1 MASKKYCE
9 YFDVN
14 ESYFPCIDESAIN
27 AGAPW
32 ETTYPQETFIDL
44 LNSAEKMLGGTTNRS
59 IWIHGAYGTG
69 KSQCAYA
76 LKKILEVPN
85 DELRAYWDRYE
96 PLKKNKALLE
106 KLIGHKEQGVLTA
119 YRYASG
125 SITSPQLLFL
135 AVQESIRAA
144 LDAVPGSYKGENT
157 LKESVIAWLT
167 DSSHNAFV
175 NSLLQKPEWVSEF
188 SQSSADEIINS
199 LRKRS
204 DVSSL
209 MESIFKMAE
218 KEGITALSLTAD
230 SLCAWIKDIVAQ
242 NHTKVVLIW
251 DEFSGFFRQN
261 RNSLDEFQKI
271 VALCQETHFYF
282 VIVTHPITS
291 IAGASISKDDPMSV
305 VQQRYKQIEIT
316 LPPNI
321 AFELIGHAFSVIPA
335 AKDQW
340 EVMTGDLNSKISA
353 SKIAVM
359 KAAVVKSDSV
369 MQHMLP
375 IHPMAAL
382 VLKNIAS
389 AFQSNQRSMFDFI
402 KTPKDLDVHAFQ
414 WFIQNTRPDS
424 DRSLLTV
431 DMLWDFFYEK
441 GKDYLTSDIKLIL
454 DTYPQQTNLT
464 EKEKVVL
471 KTILIMQA
479 VDQRLGGT
487 IPVLK
492 ATDQNLSY
500 AFEGDWD
507 VYENE
512 CKSIAK
518 ALVKK
523 GVLIQ
528 TPIADG
534 KQVYSAAVL
543 AGDGAK
549 IDRLK
554 DEVRKNGTITKLVE
568 EGTQL
573 ASALSLTPP
582 LRLRYAVNTD
592 TGALPVVTV
601 TNFVKMMDQ
610 LKVKDTSWH
619 FFAVLALA
627 RTDEEAQTFRN
638 MIKKTIGNAEYKTI
652 LVIDALSSPLGL
664 ELFEEYVSYSAMS
677 MYYNGNNNQQ
687 SKDNAR
693 KAREVLDRT
702 WRDRIHDGSF
712 IVWSYAN
719 QDGEKAT
726 GANAVHTIMQTVV
739 LNPALAQYLGEYVF
753 DCGGLSDELTKYF
766 KQYRLMKVTN
776 QITPEFL
783 AQVEQN
789 AQKLPYTHLE
799 TRDSAILRIPDKKDA
814 FLYWID
820 ALGVEYLS
828 YIAILAKKKGLSIHV
843 DIAYVE
849 LPTIT
854 SINKGFFEKWA
865 GSKKEKE
872 PRLDEIK
879 HKEEG
884 GYFYRPGQA
893 PVHLAS
899 ELEVIRKSID
909 RAATELAMHTCK
921 TFVIASDHGA
931 SRLAVIHHQEEKYD
945 TDTKGEHSG
954 RCCKE
959 FADADLPQAICENGY
974 LVLADYGRFKNSRA
988 ANVEVHGGA
997 SLEEVI
1003 VPIITLS
1010 LKKQCDLIIELLN
1023 ADEVY
1028 CDRRL
1033 GTTIQLYI
1041 SDADNTQSISV
1052 VIDEKRYA
1060 AKGSDKTHYEVNL
1073 YDMRRAKKNVS
1084 AAIYDGDDL
1093 IGTVHF
1099 DIKGKMATVNNDFDD
1114 LF

>member
-1 MASKKYCE
+1 MLCE
-9 YFDVN
+9 AVKSYLANAKGVPFFYAVGDENYNQILSELKQNSGIVDRISDFCPKDDKFPDIDDVIDYFRTLDTDYRQNKHVLIGLGEYLALRGSAFAEKILRRLDKTTLGTARVVLLLRCVTQQVN
-14 ESYFPCIDESAIN
+14 ALQMDDNRIVEQNRLYIEENAVSSVTVTCTSYFSQKDVAI
-27 AGAPW
+27 GVKKLLH
-32 ETTYPQETFIDL
+32 DL
-44 LNSAEKMLGGTTNRS
+44 EDGLSRN
-59 IWIHGAYGTG
+59 IHAI
-69 KSQCAYA
+69 S
-76 LKKILEVPN
+76 
-85 DELRAYWDRYE
+85 
-96 PLKKNKALLE
+96 
-106 KLIGHKEQGVLTA
+106 
-119 YRYASG
+119 
-125 SITSPQLLFL
+125 
-135 AVQESIRAA
+135 A
-144 LDAVPGSYKGENT
+144 LDFSQSLVPVSYIKTPFEAIQH
-157 LKESVIAWLT
+157 VIPGVELT
-167 DSSHNAFV
+167 DSMGTTAQWEQFYQELLRCNG
-175 NSLLQKPEWVSEF
+175 SLDKLFSRYDCADDFEEDIYEKCAGLEFKNWVF
-188 SQSSADEIINS
+188 YIS
-199 LRKRS
+199 LKQNYDRIQNDYLAYVVANTDCYEDLRIYLLTGIVHIPRS
-204 DVSSL
+204 DGRFHNLYTERKKLVKGFPESEIAAFIRENQIDP
-209 MESIFKMAE
+209 MESIYRYTDNTKMEREA
-218 KEGITALSLTAD
+218 IIS
-230 SLCAWIKDIVAQ
+230 WVAQ
-242 NHTKVVLIW
+242 H
-251 DEFSGFFRQN
+251 G
-261 RNSLDEFQKI
+261 
-271 VALCQETHFYF
+271 Y
-282 VIVTHPITS
+282 
-291 IAGASISKDDPMSV
+291 IAE
-305 VQQRYKQIEIT
+305 IE
-316 LPPNI
+316 NI
-321 AFELIGHAFSVIPA
+321 
-335 AKDQW
+335 
-340 EVMTGDLNSKISA
+340 
-353 SKIAVM
+353 
-359 KAAVVKSDSV
+359 
-369 MQHMLP
+369 
-375 IHPMAAL
+375 
-382 VLKNIAS
+382 
-389 AFQSNQRSMFDFI
+389 
-402 KTPKDLDVHAFQ
+402 
-414 WFIQNTRPDS
+414 
-424 DRSLLTV
+424 
-431 DMLWDFFYEK
+431 Y
-441 GKDYLTSDIKLIL
+441 
-454 DTYPQQTNLT
+454 
-464 EKEKVVL
+464 
-471 KTILIMQA
+471 
-479 VDQRLGGT
+479 
-487 IPVLK
+487 
-492 ATDQNLSY
+492 
-500 AFEGDWD
+500 
-507 VYENE
+507 
-512 CKSIAK
+512 
-518 ALVKK
+518 
-523 GVLIQ
+523 
-528 TPIADG
+528 
-534 KQVYSAAVL
+534 
-543 AGDGAK
+543 
-549 IDRLK
+549 
-554 DEVRKNGTITKLVE
+554 
-568 EGTQL
+568 
-573 ASALSLTPP
+573 
-582 LRLRYAVNTD
+582 
-592 TGALPVVTV
+592 
-601 TNFVKMMDQ
+601 
-610 LKVKDTSWH
+610 
-619 FFAVLALA
+619 
-627 RTDEEAQTFRN
+627 
-638 MIKKTIGNAEYKTI
+638 
-652 LVIDALSSPLGL
+652 
-664 ELFEEYVSYSAMS
+664 
-677 MYYNGNNNQQ
+677 
-687 SKDNAR
+687 
-693 KAREVLDRT
+693 
-702 WRDRIHDGSF
+702 
-712 IVWSYAN
+712 
-719 QDGEKAT
+719 
-726 GANAVHTIMQTVV
+726 
-739 LNPALAQYLGEYVF
+739 PALAQYLGEYVF

>member
-1 MASKKYCE
+1 MDDNRIVEQNRLYIEENAVSSVTVTCT
-9 YFDVN
+9 
-14 ESYFPCIDESAIN
+14 SYFSQKDVAI
-27 AGAPW
+27 GVKKLLH
-32 ETTYPQETFIDL
+32 DL
-44 LNSAEKMLGGTTNRS
+44 EDGLSRN
-59 IWIHGAYGTG
+59 IHAI
-69 KSQCAYA
+69 S
-76 LKKILEVPN
+76 
-85 DELRAYWDRYE
+85 
-96 PLKKNKALLE
+96 
-106 KLIGHKEQGVLTA
+106 
-119 YRYASG
+119 
-125 SITSPQLLFL
+125 
-135 AVQESIRAA
+135 A
-144 LDAVPGSYKGENT
+144 LDFSQSLVPVSYIKTPFEAIQH
-157 LKESVIAWLT
+157 VIPGVELT
-167 DSSHNAFV
+167 DSMGTTAQWEQFYQELLRCNG
-175 NSLLQKPEWVSEF
+175 SLDKLFSRYDCADDFEEDIYEKCAGLEFKNWVFYISLKQNYDRIQNDYLAYVVANTDCYE
-188 SQSSADEIINS
+188 DLRIN
-199 LRKRS
+199 LLTGIVHIPRS
-204 DVSSL
+204 DGRFHNLYTERKKLVKGFPESEIAAFIRENQIDP
-209 MESIFKMAE
+209 MESIYRYTDNTKMEREA
-218 KEGITALSLTAD
+218 IIS
-230 SLCAWIKDIVAQ
+230 WVAQ
-242 NHTKVVLIW
+242 H
-251 DEFSGFFRQN
+251 G
-261 RNSLDEFQKI
+261 
-271 VALCQETHFYF
+271 Y
-282 VIVTHPITS
+282 
-291 IAGASISKDDPMSV
+291 IAE
-305 VQQRYKQIEIT
+305 IEI
-316 LPPNI
+316 I
-321 AFELIGHAFSVIPA
+321 
-335 AKDQW
+335 
-340 EVMTGDLNSKISA
+340 
-353 SKIAVM
+353 
-359 KAAVVKSDSV
+359 
-369 MQHMLP
+369 
-375 IHPMAAL
+375 
-382 VLKNIAS
+382 
-389 AFQSNQRSMFDFI
+389 
-402 KTPKDLDVHAFQ
+402 
-414 WFIQNTRPDS
+414 
-424 DRSLLTV
+424 
-431 DMLWDFFYEK
+431 Y
-441 GKDYLTSDIKLIL
+441 
-454 DTYPQQTNLT
+454 
-464 EKEKVVL
+464 
-471 KTILIMQA
+471 
-479 VDQRLGGT
+479 
-487 IPVLK
+487 
-492 ATDQNLSY
+492 
-500 AFEGDWD
+500 
-507 VYENE
+507 
-512 CKSIAK
+512 
-518 ALVKK
+518 
-523 GVLIQ
+523 
-528 TPIADG
+528 
-534 KQVYSAAVL
+534 
-543 AGDGAK
+543 
-549 IDRLK
+549 
-554 DEVRKNGTITKLVE
+554 
-568 EGTQL
+568 
-573 ASALSLTPP
+573 
-582 LRLRYAVNTD
+582 
-592 TGALPVVTV
+592 
-601 TNFVKMMDQ
+601 
-610 LKVKDTSWH
+610 
-619 FFAVLALA
+619 
-627 RTDEEAQTFRN
+627 
-638 MIKKTIGNAEYKTI
+638 
-652 LVIDALSSPLGL
+652 
-664 ELFEEYVSYSAMS
+664 
-677 MYYNGNNNQQ
+677 
-687 SKDNAR
+687 
-693 KAREVLDRT
+693 
-702 WRDRIHDGSF
+702 
-712 IVWSYAN
+712 
-719 QDGEKAT
+719 
-726 GANAVHTIMQTVV
+726 
-739 LNPALAQYLGEYVF
+739 PALAQYLGEYVF

-879 HKEEG
+879 HKEKG

>member
-1 MASKKYCE
+1 MAIGVKKLLHDLE
-9 YFDVN
+9 DGLSRN
-14 ESYFPCIDESAIN
+14 IHAI
-27 AGAPW
+27 
-32 ETTYPQETFIDL
+32 
-44 LNSAEKMLGGTTNRS
+44 S
-59 IWIHGAYGTG
+59 
-69 KSQCAYA
+69 
-76 LKKILEVPN
+76 
-85 DELRAYWDRYE
+85 
-96 PLKKNKALLE
+96 
-106 KLIGHKEQGVLTA
+106 
-119 YRYASG
+119 
-125 SITSPQLLFL
+125 
-135 AVQESIRAA
+135 A
-144 LDAVPGSYKGENT
+144 LDFSQSLVPVSYIKTPFEAIQH
-157 LKESVIAWLT
+157 VIPGVELT
-167 DSSHNAFV
+167 DSMGTTAQWEQFYQELLRCNG
-175 NSLLQKPEWVSEF
+175 SLDKLFSRYDCADDFEEDIYEKCAGLEFKNWVFYISLKQNYDRIQNDYLAYVVANTDCYE
-188 SQSSADEIINS
+188 DLRIN
-199 LRKRS
+199 LLTGIVHIPRS
-204 DVSSL
+204 DGRFHNLYTERKKLVKGFPESEIAAFIRENQIDP
-209 MESIFKMAE
+209 MESIYRYTDNTKMECEA
-218 KEGITALSLTAD
+218 IIS
-230 SLCAWIKDIVAQ
+230 WVAQ
-242 NHTKVVLIW
+242 H
-251 DEFSGFFRQN
+251 G
-261 RNSLDEFQKI
+261 
-271 VALCQETHFYF
+271 Y
-282 VIVTHPITS
+282 
-291 IAGASISKDDPMSV
+291 IAE
-305 VQQRYKQIEIT
+305 IEI
-316 LPPNI
+316 I
-321 AFELIGHAFSVIPA
+321 
-335 AKDQW
+335 
-340 EVMTGDLNSKISA
+340 
-353 SKIAVM
+353 
-359 KAAVVKSDSV
+359 
-369 MQHMLP
+369 
-375 IHPMAAL
+375 
-382 VLKNIAS
+382 
-389 AFQSNQRSMFDFI
+389 
-402 KTPKDLDVHAFQ
+402 
-414 WFIQNTRPDS
+414 
-424 DRSLLTV
+424 
-431 DMLWDFFYEK
+431 Y
-441 GKDYLTSDIKLIL
+441 
-454 DTYPQQTNLT
+454 
-464 EKEKVVL
+464 
-471 KTILIMQA
+471 
-479 VDQRLGGT
+479 
-487 IPVLK
+487 
-492 ATDQNLSY
+492 
-500 AFEGDWD
+500 
-507 VYENE
+507 
-512 CKSIAK
+512 
-518 ALVKK
+518 
-523 GVLIQ
+523 
-528 TPIADG
+528 
-534 KQVYSAAVL
+534 
-543 AGDGAK
+543 
-549 IDRLK
+549 
-554 DEVRKNGTITKLVE
+554 
-568 EGTQL
+568 
-573 ASALSLTPP
+573 
-582 LRLRYAVNTD
+582 
-592 TGALPVVTV
+592 
-601 TNFVKMMDQ
+601 
-610 LKVKDTSWH
+610 
-619 FFAVLALA
+619 
-627 RTDEEAQTFRN
+627 
-638 MIKKTIGNAEYKTI
+638 
-652 LVIDALSSPLGL
+652 
-664 ELFEEYVSYSAMS
+664 
-677 MYYNGNNNQQ
+677 
-687 SKDNAR
+687 
-693 KAREVLDRT
+693 
-702 WRDRIHDGSF
+702 
-712 IVWSYAN
+712 
-719 QDGEKAT
+719 
-726 GANAVHTIMQTVV
+726 
-739 LNPALAQYLGEYVF
+739 PALAQYLGEYVF

>member
-1 MASKKYCE
+1 MLCE
-9 YFDVN
+9 AVKSYLANAKGVPFFYAVGDENYNQILSELKQNSVIVDRISDFCPKDDKFPDIDDVIDYFRTLDTDYRQNKHVLIGLGEYLALRGSAFAEKILRRLDKTTLGTARVVLLLRCVTQQVN
-14 ESYFPCIDESAIN
+14 ALQMDDNRIVEQNRLYIEENAVSSVTVTCTSYFSQKDVAI
-27 AGAPW
+27 GVKKLLH
-32 ETTYPQETFIDL
+32 DL
-44 LNSAEKMLGGTTNRS
+44 EDGLSRN
-59 IWIHGAYGTG
+59 IHAI
-69 KSQCAYA
+69 S
-76 LKKILEVPN
+76 
-85 DELRAYWDRYE
+85 
-96 PLKKNKALLE
+96 
-106 KLIGHKEQGVLTA
+106 
-119 YRYASG
+119 
-125 SITSPQLLFL
+125 
-135 AVQESIRAA
+135 A
-144 LDAVPGSYKGENT
+144 LDFSQSLVPVSYIKTPFEAIQH
-157 LKESVIAWLT
+157 VIPGVELT
-167 DSSHNAFV
+167 DSMGTTAQWEQFYQELLRCNG
-175 NSLLQKPEWVSEF
+175 SLDKLFSRYDCADDFEEYIYEKCAGLDFKNWVFYISLKQNYDRIQNDYLAYVVANTDCYE
-188 SQSSADEIINS
+188 DLRIN
-199 LRKRS
+199 LLTGIVHIPRS
-204 DVSSL
+204 DGRFHNLYTERKKLVKGFPESEIAAFIRENQIDP
-209 MESIFKMAE
+209 MESIYRYTDNTKMEREA
-218 KEGITALSLTAD
+218 IIS
-230 SLCAWIKDIVAQ
+230 WVAQ
-242 NHTKVVLIW
+242 H
-251 DEFSGFFRQN
+251 G
-261 RNSLDEFQKI
+261 
-271 VALCQETHFYF
+271 Y
-282 VIVTHPITS
+282 
-291 IAGASISKDDPMSV
+291 IAE
-305 VQQRYKQIEIT
+305 IE
-316 LPPNI
+316 NI
-321 AFELIGHAFSVIPA
+321 
-335 AKDQW
+335 
-340 EVMTGDLNSKISA
+340 
-353 SKIAVM
+353 
-359 KAAVVKSDSV
+359 
-369 MQHMLP
+369 
-375 IHPMAAL
+375 
-382 VLKNIAS
+382 
-389 AFQSNQRSMFDFI
+389 
-402 KTPKDLDVHAFQ
+402 
-414 WFIQNTRPDS
+414 
-424 DRSLLTV
+424 
-431 DMLWDFFYEK
+431 Y
-441 GKDYLTSDIKLIL
+441 
-454 DTYPQQTNLT
+454 
-464 EKEKVVL
+464 
-471 KTILIMQA
+471 
-479 VDQRLGGT
+479 
-487 IPVLK
+487 
-492 ATDQNLSY
+492 
-500 AFEGDWD
+500 
-507 VYENE
+507 
-512 CKSIAK
+512 
-518 ALVKK
+518 
-523 GVLIQ
+523 
-528 TPIADG
+528 
-534 KQVYSAAVL
+534 
-543 AGDGAK
+543 
-549 IDRLK
+549 
-554 DEVRKNGTITKLVE
+554 
-568 EGTQL
+568 
-573 ASALSLTPP
+573 
-582 LRLRYAVNTD
+582 
-592 TGALPVVTV
+592 
-601 TNFVKMMDQ
+601 
-610 LKVKDTSWH
+610 
-619 FFAVLALA
+619 
-627 RTDEEAQTFRN
+627 
-638 MIKKTIGNAEYKTI
+638 
-652 LVIDALSSPLGL
+652 
-664 ELFEEYVSYSAMS
+664 
-677 MYYNGNNNQQ
+677 
-687 SKDNAR
+687 
-693 KAREVLDRT
+693 
-702 WRDRIHDGSF
+702 
-712 IVWSYAN
+712 
-719 QDGEKAT
+719 
-726 GANAVHTIMQTVV
+726 
-739 LNPALAQYLGEYVF
+739 PALAQYLGEYVF

-909 RAATELAMHTCK
+909 RAASELAMHTCK

>member
-1 MASKKYCE
+1 MPSSFSQKDVAIGVKKLLHDLE
-9 YFDVN
+9 DGLSRN
-14 ESYFPCIDESAIN
+14 IHAI
-27 AGAPW
+27 
-32 ETTYPQETFIDL
+32 
-44 LNSAEKMLGGTTNRS
+44 S
-59 IWIHGAYGTG
+59 
-69 KSQCAYA
+69 
-76 LKKILEVPN
+76 
-85 DELRAYWDRYE
+85 
-96 PLKKNKALLE
+96 
-106 KLIGHKEQGVLTA
+106 
-119 YRYASG
+119 
-125 SITSPQLLFL
+125 
-135 AVQESIRAA
+135 A
-144 LDAVPGSYKGENT
+144 LDFSQSLVPVSYIKTPFEAIQH
-157 LKESVIAWLT
+157 VIPGVELT
-167 DSSHNAFV
+167 DSMGTTAQWEQFYQELLRCNG
-175 NSLLQKPEWVSEF
+175 SLDKLFSRYDCADDFEEDIYEKCAGLEFKNWVFYISLKQNYDRIQNDYLAYVVANTDCYE
-188 SQSSADEIINS
+188 DLRIN
-199 LRKRS
+199 LLTGIVHIPRS
-204 DVSSL
+204 DGRFHNLYTERKKLVKGFPESEIAAFIRENQIDP
-209 MESIFKMAE
+209 MESIYRYTDNTKMEREA
-218 KEGITALSLTAD
+218 IIS
-230 SLCAWIKDIVAQ
+230 WVAQ
-242 NHTKVVLIW
+242 H
-251 DEFSGFFRQN
+251 G
-261 RNSLDEFQKI
+261 
-271 VALCQETHFYF
+271 Y
-282 VIVTHPITS
+282 
-291 IAGASISKDDPMSV
+291 IAE
-305 VQQRYKQIEIT
+305 IEI
-316 LPPNI
+316 I
-321 AFELIGHAFSVIPA
+321 
-335 AKDQW
+335 
-340 EVMTGDLNSKISA
+340 
-353 SKIAVM
+353 
-359 KAAVVKSDSV
+359 
-369 MQHMLP
+369 
-375 IHPMAAL
+375 
-382 VLKNIAS
+382 
-389 AFQSNQRSMFDFI
+389 
-402 KTPKDLDVHAFQ
+402 
-414 WFIQNTRPDS
+414 
-424 DRSLLTV
+424 
-431 DMLWDFFYEK
+431 Y
-441 GKDYLTSDIKLIL
+441 
-454 DTYPQQTNLT
+454 
-464 EKEKVVL
+464 
-471 KTILIMQA
+471 
-479 VDQRLGGT
+479 
-487 IPVLK
+487 
-492 ATDQNLSY
+492 
-500 AFEGDWD
+500 
-507 VYENE
+507 
-512 CKSIAK
+512 
-518 ALVKK
+518 
-523 GVLIQ
+523 
-528 TPIADG
+528 
-534 KQVYSAAVL
+534 
-543 AGDGAK
+543 
-549 IDRLK
+549 
-554 DEVRKNGTITKLVE
+554 
-568 EGTQL
+568 
-573 ASALSLTPP
+573 
-582 LRLRYAVNTD
+582 
-592 TGALPVVTV
+592 
-601 TNFVKMMDQ
+601 
-610 LKVKDTSWH
+610 
-619 FFAVLALA
+619 
-627 RTDEEAQTFRN
+627 
-638 MIKKTIGNAEYKTI
+638 
-652 LVIDALSSPLGL
+652 
-664 ELFEEYVSYSAMS
+664 
-677 MYYNGNNNQQ
+677 
-687 SKDNAR
+687 
-693 KAREVLDRT
+693 
-702 WRDRIHDGSF
+702 
-712 IVWSYAN
+712 
-719 QDGEKAT
+719 
-726 GANAVHTIMQTVV
+726 
-739 LNPALAQYLGEYVF
+739 PALAQYLGEYVF

-1099 DIKGKMATVNNDFDD
+1099 DIKGKMAMVNNDFDD

>member
-1 MASKKYCE
+1 MLCE
-9 YFDVN
+9 AVKSYLANAKGVPFFYAVGDENYNQILSELKQNSVIVDRISDFCPKDDKFPDIDDVIDYFRTLDTDYRQNKHALIGLGEYLALRGSAFAEKILRRLDKTTLGTARVVLLLRCVTQQVN
-14 ESYFPCIDESAIN
+14 ALQMDDNRIVEQNRLHIEENAVSSVTVTCTSYFSQKDVAI
-27 AGAPW
+27 GVKKLLH
-32 ETTYPQETFIDL
+32 DL
-44 LNSAEKMLGGTTNRS
+44 EDGLSRN
-59 IWIHGAYGTG
+59 IHAI
-69 KSQCAYA
+69 S
-76 LKKILEVPN
+76 
-85 DELRAYWDRYE
+85 
-96 PLKKNKALLE
+96 
-106 KLIGHKEQGVLTA
+106 
-119 YRYASG
+119 
-125 SITSPQLLFL
+125 
-135 AVQESIRAA
+135 A
-144 LDAVPGSYKGENT
+144 LDFSQSLVPVSYIKTPFEAIQH
-157 LKESVIAWLT
+157 VIPGVELT
-167 DSSHNAFV
+167 DSMGTTAQWEQFYQELLRCNG
-175 NSLLQKPEWVSEF
+175 SLDKLFSRYDCADDFEEDIYEKCAGLEFKNWVFYISLKQNYDRIQNDYLAYVVANTDCYE
-188 SQSSADEIINS
+188 DLRIN
-199 LRKRS
+199 LLTGIVHIPRS
-204 DVSSL
+204 DGRFHNLYTERKKLVKGFPESEIAAFIRENQIDP
-209 MESIFKMAE
+209 MESIYRYTDNTKMEREA
-218 KEGITALSLTAD
+218 IIS
-230 SLCAWIKDIVAQ
+230 WVAQ
-242 NHTKVVLIW
+242 H
-251 DEFSGFFRQN
+251 G
-261 RNSLDEFQKI
+261 
-271 VALCQETHFYF
+271 Y
-282 VIVTHPITS
+282 
-291 IAGASISKDDPMSV
+291 IAE
-305 VQQRYKQIEIT
+305 IEI
-316 LPPNI
+316 I
-321 AFELIGHAFSVIPA
+321 
-335 AKDQW
+335 
-340 EVMTGDLNSKISA
+340 
-353 SKIAVM
+353 
-359 KAAVVKSDSV
+359 
-369 MQHMLP
+369 
-375 IHPMAAL
+375 
-382 VLKNIAS
+382 
-389 AFQSNQRSMFDFI
+389 
-402 KTPKDLDVHAFQ
+402 
-414 WFIQNTRPDS
+414 
-424 DRSLLTV
+424 
-431 DMLWDFFYEK
+431 Y
-441 GKDYLTSDIKLIL
+441 
-454 DTYPQQTNLT
+454 
-464 EKEKVVL
+464 
-471 KTILIMQA
+471 
-479 VDQRLGGT
+479 
-487 IPVLK
+487 
-492 ATDQNLSY
+492 
-500 AFEGDWD
+500 
-507 VYENE
+507 
-512 CKSIAK
+512 
-518 ALVKK
+518 
-523 GVLIQ
+523 
-528 TPIADG
+528 
-534 KQVYSAAVL
+534 
-543 AGDGAK
+543 
-549 IDRLK
+549 
-554 DEVRKNGTITKLVE
+554 
-568 EGTQL
+568 
-573 ASALSLTPP
+573 
-582 LRLRYAVNTD
+582 
-592 TGALPVVTV
+592 
-601 TNFVKMMDQ
+601 
-610 LKVKDTSWH
+610 
-619 FFAVLALA
+619 
-627 RTDEEAQTFRN
+627 
-638 MIKKTIGNAEYKTI
+638 
-652 LVIDALSSPLGL
+652 
-664 ELFEEYVSYSAMS
+664 
-677 MYYNGNNNQQ
+677 
-687 SKDNAR
+687 
-693 KAREVLDRT
+693 
-702 WRDRIHDGSF
+702 
-712 IVWSYAN
+712 
-719 QDGEKAT
+719 
-726 GANAVHTIMQTVV
+726 
-739 LNPALAQYLGEYVF
+739 PALAQYLGEYVF

>member
-1 MASKKYCE
+1 MALRGSAFAEKILRRLDKTTLGTARVVLLLRCVTQQ
-9 YFDVN
+9 VN
-14 ESYFPCIDESAIN
+14 ALQMDDNRIVEQNRLYIEENAVSSVTVTCTSYFSQKDVAI
-27 AGAPW
+27 GVKKLLH
-32 ETTYPQETFIDL
+32 DL
-44 LNSAEKMLGGTTNRS
+44 EDGLSRN
-59 IWIHGAYGTG
+59 IHAI
-69 KSQCAYA
+69 S
-76 LKKILEVPN
+76 
-85 DELRAYWDRYE
+85 
-96 PLKKNKALLE
+96 
-106 KLIGHKEQGVLTA
+106 
-119 YRYASG
+119 
-125 SITSPQLLFL
+125 
-135 AVQESIRAA
+135 A
-144 LDAVPGSYKGENT
+144 LDFSQSLVPVSYIKTPFEAIQH
-157 LKESVIAWLT
+157 VIPGVELT
-167 DSSHNAFV
+167 DSMGTTAQWEQFYQELLRCNG
-175 NSLLQKPEWVSEF
+175 SLDKLFSRYDCADDFEEDIYEKCAGLEFKNWVFYISLKQNYDRIQNDYLAYVVANTDCYE
-188 SQSSADEIINS
+188 DLRIN
-199 LRKRS
+199 LLTGIVHIPRS
-204 DVSSL
+204 DGRFHNLYTERKKLVKGFPESEIAAFIRENQIDP
-209 MESIFKMAE
+209 MESIYRYTDNTKMEREA
-218 KEGITALSLTAD
+218 IIS
-230 SLCAWIKDIVAQ
+230 WVAQ
-242 NHTKVVLIW
+242 H
-251 DEFSGFFRQN
+251 G
-261 RNSLDEFQKI
+261 
-271 VALCQETHFYF
+271 Y
-282 VIVTHPITS
+282 
-291 IAGASISKDDPMSV
+291 IAE
-305 VQQRYKQIEIT
+305 IEI
-316 LPPNI
+316 I
-321 AFELIGHAFSVIPA
+321 
-335 AKDQW
+335 
-340 EVMTGDLNSKISA
+340 
-353 SKIAVM
+353 
-359 KAAVVKSDSV
+359 
-369 MQHMLP
+369 
-375 IHPMAAL
+375 
-382 VLKNIAS
+382 
-389 AFQSNQRSMFDFI
+389 
-402 KTPKDLDVHAFQ
+402 
-414 WFIQNTRPDS
+414 
-424 DRSLLTV
+424 
-431 DMLWDFFYEK
+431 Y
-441 GKDYLTSDIKLIL
+441 
-454 DTYPQQTNLT
+454 
-464 EKEKVVL
+464 
-471 KTILIMQA
+471 
-479 VDQRLGGT
+479 
-487 IPVLK
+487 
-492 ATDQNLSY
+492 
-500 AFEGDWD
+500 
-507 VYENE
+507 
-512 CKSIAK
+512 
-518 ALVKK
+518 
-523 GVLIQ
+523 
-528 TPIADG
+528 
-534 KQVYSAAVL
+534 
-543 AGDGAK
+543 
-549 IDRLK
+549 
-554 DEVRKNGTITKLVE
+554 
-568 EGTQL
+568 
-573 ASALSLTPP
+573 
-582 LRLRYAVNTD
+582 
-592 TGALPVVTV
+592 
-601 TNFVKMMDQ
+601 
-610 LKVKDTSWH
+610 
-619 FFAVLALA
+619 
-627 RTDEEAQTFRN
+627 
-638 MIKKTIGNAEYKTI
+638 
-652 LVIDALSSPLGL
+652 
-664 ELFEEYVSYSAMS
+664 
-677 MYYNGNNNQQ
+677 
-687 SKDNAR
+687 
-693 KAREVLDRT
+693 
-702 WRDRIHDGSF
+702 
-712 IVWSYAN
+712 
-719 QDGEKAT
+719 
-726 GANAVHTIMQTVV
+726 
-739 LNPALAQYLGEYVF
+739 PALAQYLGEYVF

-1099 DIKGKMATVNNDFDD
+1099 DIKGKMAMVNNDFDD

>member
-1 MASKKYCE
+1 MLCE
-9 YFDVN
+9 AVKSYLANAKGVPFFYAVGDENYNQILSELKQNSVIVDRISDFCPKDDKFPDIDDVIDYFRTLDTDYRQNKHVLIGLGEYLALRGSAFAEKILRRLDKTTLGTARVVLLLRCVTQQVN
-14 ESYFPCIDESAIN
+14 ALQMDDNRIVEQNRLYIEENAVSSVTVTCTSYFSQKDVAI
-27 AGAPW
+27 GVKKLLH
-32 ETTYPQETFIDL
+32 DL
-44 LNSAEKMLGGTTNRS
+44 EDGLSRN
-59 IWIHGAYGTG
+59 IHAI
-69 KSQCAYA
+69 S
-76 LKKILEVPN
+76 
-85 DELRAYWDRYE
+85 
-96 PLKKNKALLE
+96 
-106 KLIGHKEQGVLTA
+106 
-119 YRYASG
+119 
-125 SITSPQLLFL
+125 
-135 AVQESIRAA
+135 A
-144 LDAVPGSYKGENT
+144 LDFSQSLVPVSYIKTPFEAIQH
-157 LKESVIAWLT
+157 VIPGVELT
-167 DSSHNAFV
+167 DSMGTTAQWEQFYQELLRCNG
-175 NSLLQKPEWVSEF
+175 SLDKLFSRYDCADDFEEDIYEKCAGLEFKNWVFYISLKQNYDRIQNDYLAYVVANTDCYE
-188 SQSSADEIINS
+188 DLRIN
-199 LRKRS
+199 LLTGIVHIPRS
-204 DVSSL
+204 DGRFHNLYTERKKLVKGFPESEIAAFIRENQIDP
-209 MESIFKMAE
+209 MESIYRYTDNTKMEREA
-218 KEGITALSLTAD
+218 IIS
-230 SLCAWIKDIVAQ
+230 WVAQ
-242 NHTKVVLIW
+242 H
-251 DEFSGFFRQN
+251 G
-261 RNSLDEFQKI
+261 
-271 VALCQETHFYF
+271 Y
-282 VIVTHPITS
+282 
-291 IAGASISKDDPMSV
+291 IAE
-305 VQQRYKQIEIT
+305 IEI
-316 LPPNI
+316 I
-321 AFELIGHAFSVIPA
+321 
-335 AKDQW
+335 
-340 EVMTGDLNSKISA
+340 
-353 SKIAVM
+353 
-359 KAAVVKSDSV
+359 
-369 MQHMLP
+369 
-375 IHPMAAL
+375 
-382 VLKNIAS
+382 
-389 AFQSNQRSMFDFI
+389 
-402 KTPKDLDVHAFQ
+402 
-414 WFIQNTRPDS
+414 
-424 DRSLLTV
+424 
-431 DMLWDFFYEK
+431 Y
-441 GKDYLTSDIKLIL
+441 
-454 DTYPQQTNLT
+454 
-464 EKEKVVL
+464 
-471 KTILIMQA
+471 
-479 VDQRLGGT
+479 
-487 IPVLK
+487 
-492 ATDQNLSY
+492 
-500 AFEGDWD
+500 
-507 VYENE
+507 
-512 CKSIAK
+512 
-518 ALVKK
+518 
-523 GVLIQ
+523 
-528 TPIADG
+528 
-534 KQVYSAAVL
+534 
-543 AGDGAK
+543 
-549 IDRLK
+549 
-554 DEVRKNGTITKLVE
+554 
-568 EGTQL
+568 
-573 ASALSLTPP
+573 
-582 LRLRYAVNTD
+582 
-592 TGALPVVTV
+592 
-601 TNFVKMMDQ
+601 
-610 LKVKDTSWH
+610 
-619 FFAVLALA
+619 
-627 RTDEEAQTFRN
+627 
-638 MIKKTIGNAEYKTI
+638 
-652 LVIDALSSPLGL
+652 
-664 ELFEEYVSYSAMS
+664 
-677 MYYNGNNNQQ
+677 
-687 SKDNAR
+687 
-693 KAREVLDRT
+693 
-702 WRDRIHDGSF
+702 
-712 IVWSYAN
+712 
-719 QDGEKAT
+719 
-726 GANAVHTIMQTVV
+726 
-739 LNPALAQYLGEYVF
+739 PALAQYLGEYVF

-820 ALGVEYLS
+820 ALGVEYHS

>member
-1 MASKKYCE
+1 MLCE
-9 YFDVN
+9 AVKSYLANAKGVPFFYAVGDENYNQILSELKQNSVIVDRISDFCPKDDKFPDIDDVIDYFRTLDTDYRQNKHVLIGLGEYLALRGSAFAEKILRRLDKTTLGTARVVLLLRCVTQQVN
-14 ESYFPCIDESAIN
+14 ALQMDDNRIVEQNRLYIEENAVSSVTVTCTSYFSQKDVAI
-27 AGAPW
+27 GVKKLLH
-32 ETTYPQETFIDL
+32 DL
-44 LNSAEKMLGGTTNRS
+44 EDGLSRN
-59 IWIHGAYGTG
+59 IHAI
-69 KSQCAYA
+69 S
-76 LKKILEVPN
+76 
-85 DELRAYWDRYE
+85 
-96 PLKKNKALLE
+96 
-106 KLIGHKEQGVLTA
+106 
-119 YRYASG
+119 
-125 SITSPQLLFL
+125 
-135 AVQESIRAA
+135 A
-144 LDAVPGSYKGENT
+144 LDFSQSLVPVSYIKTPFEAIQH
-157 LKESVIAWLT
+157 VIPGVELT
-167 DSSHNAFV
+167 DSMGTTAQWEQFYQELLRCNG
-175 NSLLQKPEWVSEF
+175 SLDKLFSRYDCADDFEEDIYEKCAGLEFKNWVFYISLKQNYDRIQNDYLAYVVANTDCYE
-188 SQSSADEIINS
+188 DLRIN
-199 LRKRS
+199 LLAGIVHIPRS
-204 DVSSL
+204 DGRFHNLYTERKKLVKGFPESEIAAFIRENQIDP
-209 MESIFKMAE
+209 MESIYRYTDNTKMEREA
-218 KEGITALSLTAD
+218 IIS
-230 SLCAWIKDIVAQ
+230 WVAQ
-242 NHTKVVLIW
+242 H
-251 DEFSGFFRQN
+251 G
-261 RNSLDEFQKI
+261 
-271 VALCQETHFYF
+271 Y
-282 VIVTHPITS
+282 
-291 IAGASISKDDPMSV
+291 IAE
-305 VQQRYKQIEIT
+305 IEI
-316 LPPNI
+316 I
-321 AFELIGHAFSVIPA
+321 
-335 AKDQW
+335 
-340 EVMTGDLNSKISA
+340 
-353 SKIAVM
+353 
-359 KAAVVKSDSV
+359 
-369 MQHMLP
+369 
-375 IHPMAAL
+375 
-382 VLKNIAS
+382 
-389 AFQSNQRSMFDFI
+389 
-402 KTPKDLDVHAFQ
+402 
-414 WFIQNTRPDS
+414 
-424 DRSLLTV
+424 
-431 DMLWDFFYEK
+431 Y
-441 GKDYLTSDIKLIL
+441 
-454 DTYPQQTNLT
+454 
-464 EKEKVVL
+464 
-471 KTILIMQA
+471 
-479 VDQRLGGT
+479 
-487 IPVLK
+487 
-492 ATDQNLSY
+492 
-500 AFEGDWD
+500 
-507 VYENE
+507 
-512 CKSIAK
+512 
-518 ALVKK
+518 
-523 GVLIQ
+523 
-528 TPIADG
+528 
-534 KQVYSAAVL
+534 
-543 AGDGAK
+543 
-549 IDRLK
+549 
-554 DEVRKNGTITKLVE
+554 
-568 EGTQL
+568 
-573 ASALSLTPP
+573 
-582 LRLRYAVNTD
+582 
-592 TGALPVVTV
+592 
-601 TNFVKMMDQ
+601 
-610 LKVKDTSWH
+610 
-619 FFAVLALA
+619 
-627 RTDEEAQTFRN
+627 
-638 MIKKTIGNAEYKTI
+638 
-652 LVIDALSSPLGL
+652 
-664 ELFEEYVSYSAMS
+664 
-677 MYYNGNNNQQ
+677 
-687 SKDNAR
+687 
-693 KAREVLDRT
+693 
-702 WRDRIHDGSF
+702 
-712 IVWSYAN
+712 
-719 QDGEKAT
+719 
-726 GANAVHTIMQTVV
+726 
-739 LNPALAQYLGEYVF
+739 PALAQYLGEYVF

>member
-1 MASKKYCE
+1 MLCE
-9 YFDVN
+9 AVKSYLANAKGVPFFYAVGDENYNQILSELKQNSVIVDRISDFCPKDDKFPDIDDVIDYFRTLDTDYRQNKHVLIGLGEYLALRGSAFAEKILRRLDKTTLGTARVVLLLRCVTQQVN
-14 ESYFPCIDESAIN
+14 ALQMDDNRIVEQNRLYIEENAVSSVTVTYTSYFSQKDVAI
-27 AGAPW
+27 GVKKLLH
-32 ETTYPQETFIDL
+32 DL
-44 LNSAEKMLGGTTNRS
+44 EDGLSRN
-59 IWIHGAYGTG
+59 IHAI
-69 KSQCAYA
+69 S
-76 LKKILEVPN
+76 
-85 DELRAYWDRYE
+85 
-96 PLKKNKALLE
+96 
-106 KLIGHKEQGVLTA
+106 
-119 YRYASG
+119 
-125 SITSPQLLFL
+125 
-135 AVQESIRAA
+135 A
-144 LDAVPGSYKGENT
+144 LDFSQSLVPVSYIKTPFEAIQH
-157 LKESVIAWLT
+157 VIPGVELT
-167 DSSHNAFV
+167 DSMGTTAQWEQFYQELLRCNG
-175 NSLLQKPEWVSEF
+175 SLDKLFSRYDCADDFEEDIYEKCAGLEFKNWVFYISLKQNYDRIQNDYLAYVVANTDCYE
-188 SQSSADEIINS
+188 DLRIN
-199 LRKRS
+199 LLTGIVHIPRS
-204 DVSSL
+204 DGRFHNLYTERKKLVKGFPESEIAAFIRENQIDP
-209 MESIFKMAE
+209 MESIYRYTDNTKMEREA
-218 KEGITALSLTAD
+218 IIS
-230 SLCAWIKDIVAQ
+230 WVAQ
-242 NHTKVVLIW
+242 H
-251 DEFSGFFRQN
+251 G
-261 RNSLDEFQKI
+261 
-271 VALCQETHFYF
+271 Y
-282 VIVTHPITS
+282 
-291 IAGASISKDDPMSV
+291 IAE
-305 VQQRYKQIEIT
+305 IE
-316 LPPNI
+316 NI
-321 AFELIGHAFSVIPA
+321 
-335 AKDQW
+335 
-340 EVMTGDLNSKISA
+340 
-353 SKIAVM
+353 
-359 KAAVVKSDSV
+359 
-369 MQHMLP
+369 
-375 IHPMAAL
+375 
-382 VLKNIAS
+382 
-389 AFQSNQRSMFDFI
+389 
-402 KTPKDLDVHAFQ
+402 
-414 WFIQNTRPDS
+414 
-424 DRSLLTV
+424 
-431 DMLWDFFYEK
+431 Y
-441 GKDYLTSDIKLIL
+441 
-454 DTYPQQTNLT
+454 
-464 EKEKVVL
+464 
-471 KTILIMQA
+471 
-479 VDQRLGGT
+479 
-487 IPVLK
+487 
-492 ATDQNLSY
+492 
-500 AFEGDWD
+500 
-507 VYENE
+507 
-512 CKSIAK
+512 
-518 ALVKK
+518 
-523 GVLIQ
+523 
-528 TPIADG
+528 
-534 KQVYSAAVL
+534 
-543 AGDGAK
+543 
-549 IDRLK
+549 
-554 DEVRKNGTITKLVE
+554 
-568 EGTQL
+568 
-573 ASALSLTPP
+573 
-582 LRLRYAVNTD
+582 
-592 TGALPVVTV
+592 
-601 TNFVKMMDQ
+601 
-610 LKVKDTSWH
+610 
-619 FFAVLALA
+619 
-627 RTDEEAQTFRN
+627 
-638 MIKKTIGNAEYKTI
+638 
-652 LVIDALSSPLGL
+652 
-664 ELFEEYVSYSAMS
+664 
-677 MYYNGNNNQQ
+677 
-687 SKDNAR
+687 
-693 KAREVLDRT
+693 
-702 WRDRIHDGSF
+702 
-712 IVWSYAN
+712 
-719 QDGEKAT
+719 
-726 GANAVHTIMQTVV
+726 
-739 LNPALAQYLGEYVF
+739 PALAQYLGEYVF

-1033 GTTIQLYI
+1033 VTTIQLYI

>member
-1 MASKKYCE
+1 MLCE
-9 YFDVN
+9 AVKSYLANAKGVPFFYAVGDENYNQILSELKQNSVIVDRISDFCPKDDKFPDIDDVIDYFRTLDTDYRQNKHVLIGLGEYLALRGSAFAEKILRRLDKTTLGTARVVLLLRCVTQQVN
-14 ESYFPCIDESAIN
+14 ALQMDDNRIVEQNRLYIEENAVSSVTVTCTSYFSQKDVAI
-27 AGAPW
+27 GVKKLLH
-32 ETTYPQETFIDL
+32 DL
-44 LNSAEKMLGGTTNRS
+44 EDGLSRN
-59 IWIHGAYGTG
+59 IHAI
-69 KSQCAYA
+69 S
-76 LKKILEVPN
+76 
-85 DELRAYWDRYE
+85 
-96 PLKKNKALLE
+96 
-106 KLIGHKEQGVLTA
+106 
-119 YRYASG
+119 
-125 SITSPQLLFL
+125 
-135 AVQESIRAA
+135 A
-144 LDAVPGSYKGENT
+144 LDFSQSLVPVSYIKTPFEAIQH
-157 LKESVIAWLT
+157 VIPGVELT
-167 DSSHNAFV
+167 DSMGTTAQWEQFYQELLRCNG
-175 NSLLQKPEWVSEF
+175 SLDKLFSRYDCADDFEEDIYEKCAGLEFKNWVFYISLKQNYDRIQNDYLAYVVANTDCYE
-188 SQSSADEIINS
+188 DLRIN
-199 LRKRS
+199 LLTGIVHIPRS
-204 DVSSL
+204 DGRFHNLYTERKKLVKGFPESEIAAFIRENQIDP
-209 MESIFKMAE
+209 MESIYRYTDNTKMEREA
-218 KEGITALSLTAD
+218 IIS
-230 SLCAWIKDIVAQ
+230 WVAQ
-242 NHTKVVLIW
+242 H
-251 DEFSGFFRQN
+251 G
-261 RNSLDEFQKI
+261 
-271 VALCQETHFYF
+271 Y
-282 VIVTHPITS
+282 
-291 IAGASISKDDPMSV
+291 IAE
-305 VQQRYKQIEIT
+305 IEI
-316 LPPNI
+316 I
-321 AFELIGHAFSVIPA
+321 
-335 AKDQW
+335 
-340 EVMTGDLNSKISA
+340 
-353 SKIAVM
+353 
-359 KAAVVKSDSV
+359 
-369 MQHMLP
+369 
-375 IHPMAAL
+375 
-382 VLKNIAS
+382 
-389 AFQSNQRSMFDFI
+389 
-402 KTPKDLDVHAFQ
+402 
-414 WFIQNTRPDS
+414 
-424 DRSLLTV
+424 
-431 DMLWDFFYEK
+431 Y
-441 GKDYLTSDIKLIL
+441 
-454 DTYPQQTNLT
+454 
-464 EKEKVVL
+464 
-471 KTILIMQA
+471 
-479 VDQRLGGT
+479 
-487 IPVLK
+487 
-492 ATDQNLSY
+492 
-500 AFEGDWD
+500 
-507 VYENE
+507 
-512 CKSIAK
+512 
-518 ALVKK
+518 
-523 GVLIQ
+523 
-528 TPIADG
+528 
-534 KQVYSAAVL
+534 
-543 AGDGAK
+543 
-549 IDRLK
+549 
-554 DEVRKNGTITKLVE
+554 
-568 EGTQL
+568 
-573 ASALSLTPP
+573 
-582 LRLRYAVNTD
+582 
-592 TGALPVVTV
+592 
-601 TNFVKMMDQ
+601 
-610 LKVKDTSWH
+610 
-619 FFAVLALA
+619 
-627 RTDEEAQTFRN
+627 
-638 MIKKTIGNAEYKTI
+638 
-652 LVIDALSSPLGL
+652 
-664 ELFEEYVSYSAMS
+664 
-677 MYYNGNNNQQ
+677 
-687 SKDNAR
+687 
-693 KAREVLDRT
+693 
-702 WRDRIHDGSF
+702 
-712 IVWSYAN
+712 
-719 QDGEKAT
+719 
-726 GANAVHTIMQTVV
+726 
-739 LNPALAQYLGEYVF
+739 PALAQYLGEYVF

-909 RAATELAMHTCK
+909 RAATELTMHTCK

>member
-1 MASKKYCE
+1 MLCE
-9 YFDVN
+9 AVKSYLANAKGVPFFYAVGDENYNQILSELKQNSVIVDRISDFCPKDDKFPDIDDVIDYFRTLDTDYRQNKHVLIGLGEYLALRGSAFAEKILRRLDKTTLGTARVVLLLRCVTQQVN
-14 ESYFPCIDESAIN
+14 ALQMDDNRIVEQNRLYIEENAVSSVTVTCTSYFSQKDVAI
-27 AGAPW
+27 GVKKLLH
-32 ETTYPQETFIDL
+32 DL
-44 LNSAEKMLGGTTNRS
+44 EDGLSRN
-59 IWIHGAYGTG
+59 IHAI
-69 KSQCAYA
+69 S
-76 LKKILEVPN
+76 
-85 DELRAYWDRYE
+85 
-96 PLKKNKALLE
+96 
-106 KLIGHKEQGVLTA
+106 
-119 YRYASG
+119 
-125 SITSPQLLFL
+125 
-135 AVQESIRAA
+135 A
-144 LDAVPGSYKGENT
+144 LDFSQSLVPVSYIKTPFEAIQH
-157 LKESVIAWLT
+157 VIPGVELT
-167 DSSHNAFV
+167 DSMGTTAQWEQFYQELLRCNGLLDKLFSRYDCADDFEEDIYEKCAGLEFKNWVFYISLKQNYDRIQNDYLAYVVANTDCYEDLRINLLTGIVHIPRSDGRFHNLYTERKKLVKGFPESEIAAFIRE
-175 NSLLQKPEWVSEF
+175 NQIDPMERIYRYTDNTKMEREAIISWVAQHGYIAEI
-188 SQSSADEIINS
+188 EII
-199 LRKRS
+199 
-204 DVSSL
+204 
-209 MESIFKMAE
+209 
-218 KEGITALSLTAD
+218 
-230 SLCAWIKDIVAQ
+230 
-242 NHTKVVLIW
+242 
-251 DEFSGFFRQN
+251 
-261 RNSLDEFQKI
+261 
-271 VALCQETHFYF
+271 Y
-282 VIVTHPITS
+282 
-291 IAGASISKDDPMSV
+291 
-305 VQQRYKQIEIT
+305 
-316 LPPNI
+316 
-321 AFELIGHAFSVIPA
+321 
-335 AKDQW
+335 
-340 EVMTGDLNSKISA
+340 
-353 SKIAVM
+353 
-359 KAAVVKSDSV
+359 
-369 MQHMLP
+369 
-375 IHPMAAL
+375 
-382 VLKNIAS
+382 
-389 AFQSNQRSMFDFI
+389 
-402 KTPKDLDVHAFQ
+402 
-414 WFIQNTRPDS
+414 
-424 DRSLLTV
+424 
-431 DMLWDFFYEK
+431 
-441 GKDYLTSDIKLIL
+441 
-454 DTYPQQTNLT
+454 
-464 EKEKVVL
+464 
-471 KTILIMQA
+471 
-479 VDQRLGGT
+479 
-487 IPVLK
+487 
-492 ATDQNLSY
+492 
-500 AFEGDWD
+500 
-507 VYENE
+507 
-512 CKSIAK
+512 
-518 ALVKK
+518 
-523 GVLIQ
+523 
-528 TPIADG
+528 
-534 KQVYSAAVL
+534 
-543 AGDGAK
+543 
-549 IDRLK
+549 
-554 DEVRKNGTITKLVE
+554 
-568 EGTQL
+568 
-573 ASALSLTPP
+573 
-582 LRLRYAVNTD
+582 
-592 TGALPVVTV
+592 
-601 TNFVKMMDQ
+601 
-610 LKVKDTSWH
+610 
-619 FFAVLALA
+619 
-627 RTDEEAQTFRN
+627 
-638 MIKKTIGNAEYKTI
+638 
-652 LVIDALSSPLGL
+652 
-664 ELFEEYVSYSAMS
+664 
-677 MYYNGNNNQQ
+677 
-687 SKDNAR
+687 
-693 KAREVLDRT
+693 
-702 WRDRIHDGSF
+702 
-712 IVWSYAN
+712 
-719 QDGEKAT
+719 
-726 GANAVHTIMQTVV
+726 
-739 LNPALAQYLGEYVF
+739 PALAQYLGEYVF

-789 AQKLPYTHLE
+789 AQRLPYTHLE

>member
-1 MASKKYCE
+1 MLCE
-9 YFDVN
+9 AVKSYLANAKGVPFFYAVGDENYNQILSELKQNSVIVDRISDFCPKDDKFPDIDDVIDYFRTLDTDYRQNKHVLIGLGEYLALRGSAFAEKILRRLDKTTLGTARVVLLLRCVTQQVN
-14 ESYFPCIDESAIN
+14 ALQMDDNRIVEQNRLYIEENAVSSVTVTCTSYFSQKDVAI
-27 AGAPW
+27 GVKKLLH
-32 ETTYPQETFIDL
+32 DL
-44 LNSAEKMLGGTTNRS
+44 EDGLSRN
-59 IWIHGAYGTG
+59 IHAI
-69 KSQCAYA
+69 S
-76 LKKILEVPN
+76 
-85 DELRAYWDRYE
+85 
-96 PLKKNKALLE
+96 
-106 KLIGHKEQGVLTA
+106 
-119 YRYASG
+119 
-125 SITSPQLLFL
+125 
-135 AVQESIRAA
+135 A
-144 LDAVPGSYKGENT
+144 LDFSQSLVPVSYIKTPFEAIQH
-157 LKESVIAWLT
+157 VIPGVELT
-167 DSSHNAFV
+167 DSMGTTAQWEQFYQELLRCNG
-175 NSLLQKPEWVSEF
+175 SLDKLFSRYDCADDFEEDIYEKCAGLEFKNWVFYISLKQNYDRIQNDYLAYVVANTDCYE
-188 SQSSADEIINS
+188 DLRIN
-199 LRKRS
+199 LLTGIVHIPRS
-204 DVSSL
+204 DGRFHNLYTERKKLVKGFPESEIAAFIRENQIDP
-209 MESIFKMAE
+209 MESIYRYTDNTKMEREA
-218 KEGITALSLTAD
+218 IIS
-230 SLCAWIKDIVAQ
+230 WVAQ
-242 NHTKVVLIW
+242 H
-251 DEFSGFFRQN
+251 G
-261 RNSLDEFQKI
+261 
-271 VALCQETHFYF
+271 Y
-282 VIVTHPITS
+282 
-291 IAGASISKDDPMSV
+291 IAE
-305 VQQRYKQIEIT
+305 IEI
-316 LPPNI
+316 I
-321 AFELIGHAFSVIPA
+321 
-335 AKDQW
+335 
-340 EVMTGDLNSKISA
+340 
-353 SKIAVM
+353 
-359 KAAVVKSDSV
+359 
-369 MQHMLP
+369 
-375 IHPMAAL
+375 
-382 VLKNIAS
+382 
-389 AFQSNQRSMFDFI
+389 
-402 KTPKDLDVHAFQ
+402 
-414 WFIQNTRPDS
+414 
-424 DRSLLTV
+424 
-431 DMLWDFFYEK
+431 Y
-441 GKDYLTSDIKLIL
+441 
-454 DTYPQQTNLT
+454 
-464 EKEKVVL
+464 
-471 KTILIMQA
+471 
-479 VDQRLGGT
+479 
-487 IPVLK
+487 
-492 ATDQNLSY
+492 
-500 AFEGDWD
+500 
-507 VYENE
+507 
-512 CKSIAK
+512 
-518 ALVKK
+518 
-523 GVLIQ
+523 
-528 TPIADG
+528 
-534 KQVYSAAVL
+534 
-543 AGDGAK
+543 
-549 IDRLK
+549 
-554 DEVRKNGTITKLVE
+554 
-568 EGTQL
+568 
-573 ASALSLTPP
+573 
-582 LRLRYAVNTD
+582 
-592 TGALPVVTV
+592 
-601 TNFVKMMDQ
+601 
-610 LKVKDTSWH
+610 
-619 FFAVLALA
+619 
-627 RTDEEAQTFRN
+627 
-638 MIKKTIGNAEYKTI
+638 
-652 LVIDALSSPLGL
+652 
-664 ELFEEYVSYSAMS
+664 
-677 MYYNGNNNQQ
+677 
-687 SKDNAR
+687 
-693 KAREVLDRT
+693 
-702 WRDRIHDGSF
+702 
-712 IVWSYAN
+712 
-719 QDGEKAT
+719 
-726 GANAVHTIMQTVV
+726 
-739 LNPALAQYLGEYVF
+739 PALAQYLGEYVF

-820 ALGVEYLS
+820 ALGVEYLP

>member
-1 MASKKYCE
+1 MLCE
-9 YFDVN
+9 AVKSYLANAKGVPFFYAVGDENYNQILSELKQNSVIVDRISDFCPKDDKFPDIDDVIDYFRTLDTDYRQNKHALIGLGEYLALRGSAFAEKILRRLDKTTLGTARVVLLLRCVTQQVN
-14 ESYFPCIDESAIN
+14 ALQMDDNRIVEQNRLYIEENAVSSVTVTCTSYFSQKDVAI
-27 AGAPW
+27 GVKKLLH
-32 ETTYPQETFIDL
+32 DL
-44 LNSAEKMLGGTTNRS
+44 EDGLSRN
-59 IWIHGAYGTG
+59 IHAI
-69 KSQCAYA
+69 S
-76 LKKILEVPN
+76 
-85 DELRAYWDRYE
+85 
-96 PLKKNKALLE
+96 
-106 KLIGHKEQGVLTA
+106 
-119 YRYASG
+119 
-125 SITSPQLLFL
+125 
-135 AVQESIRAA
+135 A
-144 LDAVPGSYKGENT
+144 LDFSQSLVPVSYIKTPFEAIQH
-157 LKESVIAWLT
+157 VIPGVELT
-167 DSSHNAFV
+167 DSMGTTAQWEQFYQELLRCNG
-175 NSLLQKPEWVSEF
+175 SLDKLFSRYDCADDFEEDIYEKCAGLEFKNWVFYISLKQNYDRIQNDYLAYVVANTDCYE
-188 SQSSADEIINS
+188 DLRIN
-199 LRKRS
+199 LLTGIVHIPRS
-204 DVSSL
+204 DGRFHNLYTERKKLVKGFPESEIAAFIRENQIDP
-209 MESIFKMAE
+209 MESIYRYTDNTKMECEA
-218 KEGITALSLTAD
+218 IIS
-230 SLCAWIKDIVAQ
+230 WVAQ
-242 NHTKVVLIW
+242 H
-251 DEFSGFFRQN
+251 G
-261 RNSLDEFQKI
+261 
-271 VALCQETHFYF
+271 Y
-282 VIVTHPITS
+282 
-291 IAGASISKDDPMSV
+291 IAE
-305 VQQRYKQIEIT
+305 IEI
-316 LPPNI
+316 I
-321 AFELIGHAFSVIPA
+321 
-335 AKDQW
+335 
-340 EVMTGDLNSKISA
+340 
-353 SKIAVM
+353 
-359 KAAVVKSDSV
+359 
-369 MQHMLP
+369 
-375 IHPMAAL
+375 
-382 VLKNIAS
+382 
-389 AFQSNQRSMFDFI
+389 
-402 KTPKDLDVHAFQ
+402 
-414 WFIQNTRPDS
+414 
-424 DRSLLTV
+424 
-431 DMLWDFFYEK
+431 Y
-441 GKDYLTSDIKLIL
+441 
-454 DTYPQQTNLT
+454 
-464 EKEKVVL
+464 
-471 KTILIMQA
+471 
-479 VDQRLGGT
+479 
-487 IPVLK
+487 
-492 ATDQNLSY
+492 
-500 AFEGDWD
+500 
-507 VYENE
+507 
-512 CKSIAK
+512 
-518 ALVKK
+518 
-523 GVLIQ
+523 
-528 TPIADG
+528 
-534 KQVYSAAVL
+534 
-543 AGDGAK
+543 
-549 IDRLK
+549 
-554 DEVRKNGTITKLVE
+554 
-568 EGTQL
+568 
-573 ASALSLTPP
+573 
-582 LRLRYAVNTD
+582 
-592 TGALPVVTV
+592 
-601 TNFVKMMDQ
+601 
-610 LKVKDTSWH
+610 
-619 FFAVLALA
+619 
-627 RTDEEAQTFRN
+627 
-638 MIKKTIGNAEYKTI
+638 
-652 LVIDALSSPLGL
+652 
-664 ELFEEYVSYSAMS
+664 
-677 MYYNGNNNQQ
+677 
-687 SKDNAR
+687 
-693 KAREVLDRT
+693 
-702 WRDRIHDGSF
+702 
-712 IVWSYAN
+712 
-719 QDGEKAT
+719 
-726 GANAVHTIMQTVV
+726 
-739 LNPALAQYLGEYVF
+739 PALAQYLGEYVF

-799 TRDSAILRIPDKKDA
+799 TRDSAILRIPGKKDA

-1023 ADEVY
+1023 DDEVY

>member
-1 MASKKYCE
+1 MLCE
-9 YFDVN
+9 AVKSYLANAKGVPFFYAVGDENYNQILSELKQNSVIVDRISDFCPKDDKFPDIDDVIDYFRTLDTDYRQNKHVLIGLGEYLALRGSAFAEKILRRLDKTTLGTARVVLLLRCVTQQVN
-14 ESYFPCIDESAIN
+14 ALQMDDNRIVEQNRLYIEENAVSSVTVTCTSYFSQKDVAI
-27 AGAPW
+27 GVKKLLH
-32 ETTYPQETFIDL
+32 DL
-44 LNSAEKMLGGTTNRS
+44 EDGLSRN
-59 IWIHGAYGTG
+59 IHAI
-69 KSQCAYA
+69 S
-76 LKKILEVPN
+76 
-85 DELRAYWDRYE
+85 
-96 PLKKNKALLE
+96 
-106 KLIGHKEQGVLTA
+106 
-119 YRYASG
+119 
-125 SITSPQLLFL
+125 
-135 AVQESIRAA
+135 A
-144 LDAVPGSYKGENT
+144 LDFSQSLVPVSYIKTPFEAIQH
-157 LKESVIAWLT
+157 VIPGVELT
-167 DSSHNAFV
+167 DSMGTTAQWEQFYQELLRCNG
-175 NSLLQKPEWVSEF
+175 SLDKLFSRYDCADDFEEDIYEKCAGLEFKNWVFYISLKQNYDRIQNDYLAYVVANTDCYE
-188 SQSSADEIINS
+188 DLRIN
-199 LRKRS
+199 LLTGIVHIPRS
-204 DVSSL
+204 DGRFHNLYTERKKLVKGFPESEIAAFIRENQIDP
-209 MESIFKMAE
+209 MESIYRYTDNTKMEREA
-218 KEGITALSLTAD
+218 IIS
-230 SLCAWIKDIVAQ
+230 WVAQ
-242 NHTKVVLIW
+242 H
-251 DEFSGFFRQN
+251 G
-261 RNSLDEFQKI
+261 
-271 VALCQETHFYF
+271 Y
-282 VIVTHPITS
+282 
-291 IAGASISKDDPMSV
+291 IAE
-305 VQQRYKQIEIT
+305 IEI
-316 LPPNI
+316 I
-321 AFELIGHAFSVIPA
+321 
-335 AKDQW
+335 
-340 EVMTGDLNSKISA
+340 
-353 SKIAVM
+353 
-359 KAAVVKSDSV
+359 
-369 MQHMLP
+369 
-375 IHPMAAL
+375 
-382 VLKNIAS
+382 
-389 AFQSNQRSMFDFI
+389 
-402 KTPKDLDVHAFQ
+402 
-414 WFIQNTRPDS
+414 
-424 DRSLLTV
+424 
-431 DMLWDFFYEK
+431 Y
-441 GKDYLTSDIKLIL
+441 
-454 DTYPQQTNLT
+454 
-464 EKEKVVL
+464 
-471 KTILIMQA
+471 
-479 VDQRLGGT
+479 
-487 IPVLK
+487 
-492 ATDQNLSY
+492 
-500 AFEGDWD
+500 
-507 VYENE
+507 
-512 CKSIAK
+512 
-518 ALVKK
+518 
-523 GVLIQ
+523 
-528 TPIADG
+528 
-534 KQVYSAAVL
+534 
-543 AGDGAK
+543 
-549 IDRLK
+549 
-554 DEVRKNGTITKLVE
+554 
-568 EGTQL
+568 
-573 ASALSLTPP
+573 
-582 LRLRYAVNTD
+582 
-592 TGALPVVTV
+592 
-601 TNFVKMMDQ
+601 
-610 LKVKDTSWH
+610 
-619 FFAVLALA
+619 
-627 RTDEEAQTFRN
+627 
-638 MIKKTIGNAEYKTI
+638 
-652 LVIDALSSPLGL
+652 
-664 ELFEEYVSYSAMS
+664 
-677 MYYNGNNNQQ
+677 
-687 SKDNAR
+687 
-693 KAREVLDRT
+693 
-702 WRDRIHDGSF
+702 
-712 IVWSYAN
+712 
-719 QDGEKAT
+719 
-726 GANAVHTIMQTVV
+726 
-739 LNPALAQYLGEYVF
+739 PALAQYLGEYVF

-854 SINKGFFEKWA
+854 SINKGFFEKWT

>member
-1 MASKKYCE
+1 MLCE
-9 YFDVN
+9 AVKSYLANAKGVPFFYAVGDENYNQILSELKQNSVIVDRISDFCPKDDKFPDIDDVIDYFRTLDTDYRQNKHALIGLGEYLALRGSAFAEKILRRLDKTTLGTARVVLLLRCVTQQVN
-14 ESYFPCIDESAIN
+14 ALQMDDNRIVEQNRLYIEENAVSSVTVTCTSYFSQKDVAI
-27 AGAPW
+27 GVKKLLH
-32 ETTYPQETFIDL
+32 DL
-44 LNSAEKMLGGTTNRS
+44 EDGLSRN
-59 IWIHGAYGTG
+59 IHAI
-69 KSQCAYA
+69 S
-76 LKKILEVPN
+76 
-85 DELRAYWDRYE
+85 
-96 PLKKNKALLE
+96 
-106 KLIGHKEQGVLTA
+106 
-119 YRYASG
+119 
-125 SITSPQLLFL
+125 
-135 AVQESIRAA
+135 A
-144 LDAVPGSYKGENT
+144 LDFSQSLVPVSYIKTPFEAIQH
-157 LKESVIAWLT
+157 VIPGVELT
-167 DSSHNAFV
+167 DSMGTTAQWEQFYQELLRCNG
-175 NSLLQKPEWVSEF
+175 SLDKLFSRYDCADDFEEDIYEKCAGLEFKNWVFYISLKQNYDRIQNDYLAYVVANTDCYE
-188 SQSSADEIINS
+188 DLRIN
-199 LRKRS
+199 LLTGIVHIPRS
-204 DVSSL
+204 DGRFHNLYTERKKLVKGFPESEIAAFIRENQIDP
-209 MESIFKMAE
+209 MESIYRYTDNTKMEREA
-218 KEGITALSLTAD
+218 IIS
-230 SLCAWIKDIVAQ
+230 WVAQ
-242 NHTKVVLIW
+242 H
-251 DEFSGFFRQN
+251 G
-261 RNSLDEFQKI
+261 
-271 VALCQETHFYF
+271 Y
-282 VIVTHPITS
+282 
-291 IAGASISKDDPMSV
+291 IAE
-305 VQQRYKQIEIT
+305 IEI
-316 LPPNI
+316 I
-321 AFELIGHAFSVIPA
+321 
-335 AKDQW
+335 
-340 EVMTGDLNSKISA
+340 
-353 SKIAVM
+353 
-359 KAAVVKSDSV
+359 
-369 MQHMLP
+369 
-375 IHPMAAL
+375 
-382 VLKNIAS
+382 
-389 AFQSNQRSMFDFI
+389 
-402 KTPKDLDVHAFQ
+402 
-414 WFIQNTRPDS
+414 
-424 DRSLLTV
+424 
-431 DMLWDFFYEK
+431 Y
-441 GKDYLTSDIKLIL
+441 
-454 DTYPQQTNLT
+454 
-464 EKEKVVL
+464 
-471 KTILIMQA
+471 
-479 VDQRLGGT
+479 
-487 IPVLK
+487 
-492 ATDQNLSY
+492 
-500 AFEGDWD
+500 
-507 VYENE
+507 
-512 CKSIAK
+512 
-518 ALVKK
+518 
-523 GVLIQ
+523 
-528 TPIADG
+528 
-534 KQVYSAAVL
+534 
-543 AGDGAK
+543 
-549 IDRLK
+549 
-554 DEVRKNGTITKLVE
+554 
-568 EGTQL
+568 
-573 ASALSLTPP
+573 
-582 LRLRYAVNTD
+582 
-592 TGALPVVTV
+592 
-601 TNFVKMMDQ
+601 
-610 LKVKDTSWH
+610 
-619 FFAVLALA
+619 
-627 RTDEEAQTFRN
+627 
-638 MIKKTIGNAEYKTI
+638 
-652 LVIDALSSPLGL
+652 
-664 ELFEEYVSYSAMS
+664 
-677 MYYNGNNNQQ
+677 
-687 SKDNAR
+687 
-693 KAREVLDRT
+693 
-702 WRDRIHDGSF
+702 
-712 IVWSYAN
+712 
-719 QDGEKAT
+719 
-726 GANAVHTIMQTVV
+726 
-739 LNPALAQYLGEYVF
+739 PALAQYLGEYVF

>member
-1 MASKKYCE
+1 MLCE
-9 YFDVN
+9 AVKSYLANAKGVPFFYAVGDENYNQILSELKQNSVIVDRISDFCPKDDKFPDIDDVIDYFRTLDTDYRQNKHALIGLGEYLALRGSAFAEKILRRLDKTTLGTARVVLLLRCVTQQVN
-14 ESYFPCIDESAIN
+14 ALQMDDNRIVEQNRLYIEENAVSSVTVTCTSYFSQKDVAI
-27 AGAPW
+27 GVKKLLH
-32 ETTYPQETFIDL
+32 DL
-44 LNSAEKMLGGTTNRS
+44 EDGLSRN
-59 IWIHGAYGTG
+59 IHAI
-69 KSQCAYA
+69 S
-76 LKKILEVPN
+76 
-85 DELRAYWDRYE
+85 
-96 PLKKNKALLE
+96 
-106 KLIGHKEQGVLTA
+106 
-119 YRYASG
+119 
-125 SITSPQLLFL
+125 
-135 AVQESIRAA
+135 A
-144 LDAVPGSYKGENT
+144 LDFSQSLVPVSYIKTPFEAIQH
-157 LKESVIAWLT
+157 VIPGVELT
-167 DSSHNAFV
+167 DSMGTTAQWEQFYQELLRCNG
-175 NSLLQKPEWVSEF
+175 SLDKLFSRYDCADDFEEDIYEKCAGLEFKNWVFYISLKQNYDRIQNDYLAYVVANTDCYE
-188 SQSSADEIINS
+188 DLRIN
-199 LRKRS
+199 LLTGIVHIPRS
-204 DVSSL
+204 DGRFHNLYTERKKLVKGFPESEIAAFIRENQIDP
-209 MESIFKMAE
+209 MESIYRYTDNTKMEREA
-218 KEGITALSLTAD
+218 IIS
-230 SLCAWIKDIVAQ
+230 WVAQ
-242 NHTKVVLIW
+242 H
-251 DEFSGFFRQN
+251 G
-261 RNSLDEFQKI
+261 
-271 VALCQETHFYF
+271 Y
-282 VIVTHPITS
+282 
-291 IAGASISKDDPMSV
+291 IAE
-305 VQQRYKQIEIT
+305 IEI
-316 LPPNI
+316 I
-321 AFELIGHAFSVIPA
+321 
-335 AKDQW
+335 
-340 EVMTGDLNSKISA
+340 
-353 SKIAVM
+353 
-359 KAAVVKSDSV
+359 
-369 MQHMLP
+369 
-375 IHPMAAL
+375 
-382 VLKNIAS
+382 
-389 AFQSNQRSMFDFI
+389 
-402 KTPKDLDVHAFQ
+402 
-414 WFIQNTRPDS
+414 
-424 DRSLLTV
+424 
-431 DMLWDFFYEK
+431 Y
-441 GKDYLTSDIKLIL
+441 
-454 DTYPQQTNLT
+454 
-464 EKEKVVL
+464 
-471 KTILIMQA
+471 
-479 VDQRLGGT
+479 
-487 IPVLK
+487 
-492 ATDQNLSY
+492 
-500 AFEGDWD
+500 
-507 VYENE
+507 
-512 CKSIAK
+512 
-518 ALVKK
+518 
-523 GVLIQ
+523 
-528 TPIADG
+528 
-534 KQVYSAAVL
+534 
-543 AGDGAK
+543 
-549 IDRLK
+549 
-554 DEVRKNGTITKLVE
+554 
-568 EGTQL
+568 
-573 ASALSLTPP
+573 
-582 LRLRYAVNTD
+582 
-592 TGALPVVTV
+592 
-601 TNFVKMMDQ
+601 
-610 LKVKDTSWH
+610 
-619 FFAVLALA
+619 
-627 RTDEEAQTFRN
+627 
-638 MIKKTIGNAEYKTI
+638 
-652 LVIDALSSPLGL
+652 
-664 ELFEEYVSYSAMS
+664 
-677 MYYNGNNNQQ
+677 
-687 SKDNAR
+687 
-693 KAREVLDRT
+693 
-702 WRDRIHDGSF
+702 
-712 IVWSYAN
+712 
-719 QDGEKAT
+719 
-726 GANAVHTIMQTVV
+726 
-739 LNPALAQYLGEYVF
+739 PALAQYLGEYVF

-854 SINKGFFEKWA
+854 SINKGFFENWA

>member
-1 MASKKYCE
+1 MLCE
-9 YFDVN
+9 AVKSYLANAKGVPFFYAVGDENYNQILSELKQNSVIVDRISDFCPKDDKFPDIDDVIDYFRTLDTDYRQNKHVLIGLGEYLALRDSAFAEKILRRLDKTTLGTARVVLLLRCVTQQVN
-14 ESYFPCIDESAIN
+14 ALQMDDNRIVEQNRLYIEENAVSSVTVTCTSYFSQKDVAI
-27 AGAPW
+27 GVKKLLH
-32 ETTYPQETFIDL
+32 DL
-44 LNSAEKMLGGTTNRS
+44 EDGLSRN
-59 IWIHGAYGTG
+59 IHAI
-69 KSQCAYA
+69 S
-76 LKKILEVPN
+76 
-85 DELRAYWDRYE
+85 
-96 PLKKNKALLE
+96 
-106 KLIGHKEQGVLTA
+106 
-119 YRYASG
+119 
-125 SITSPQLLFL
+125 
-135 AVQESIRAA
+135 A
-144 LDAVPGSYKGENT
+144 LDFSQSLVPVSYIKTPFEAIQH
-157 LKESVIAWLT
+157 VIPGVELT
-167 DSSHNAFV
+167 DSMGTTAQWEQFYQELLRCNG
-175 NSLLQKPEWVSEF
+175 SLDKLFSRYDCADDFEEDIYEKCAGLEFKNWVFYISLKQNYDRIQNDYLAYVVANTDCYE
-188 SQSSADEIINS
+188 DLRIN
-199 LRKRS
+199 LLTGIVHIPRS
-204 DVSSL
+204 DGRFHNLYTERKKLVKGFPESEIAAFIRENQIDP
-209 MESIFKMAE
+209 MESIYRYTDNTKMEREA
-218 KEGITALSLTAD
+218 IIS
-230 SLCAWIKDIVAQ
+230 WVAQ
-242 NHTKVVLIW
+242 H
-251 DEFSGFFRQN
+251 G
-261 RNSLDEFQKI
+261 
-271 VALCQETHFYF
+271 Y
-282 VIVTHPITS
+282 
-291 IAGASISKDDPMSV
+291 IAE
-305 VQQRYKQIEIT
+305 IEI
-316 LPPNI
+316 I
-321 AFELIGHAFSVIPA
+321 
-335 AKDQW
+335 
-340 EVMTGDLNSKISA
+340 
-353 SKIAVM
+353 
-359 KAAVVKSDSV
+359 
-369 MQHMLP
+369 
-375 IHPMAAL
+375 
-382 VLKNIAS
+382 
-389 AFQSNQRSMFDFI
+389 
-402 KTPKDLDVHAFQ
+402 
-414 WFIQNTRPDS
+414 
-424 DRSLLTV
+424 
-431 DMLWDFFYEK
+431 Y
-441 GKDYLTSDIKLIL
+441 
-454 DTYPQQTNLT
+454 
-464 EKEKVVL
+464 
-471 KTILIMQA
+471 
-479 VDQRLGGT
+479 
-487 IPVLK
+487 
-492 ATDQNLSY
+492 
-500 AFEGDWD
+500 
-507 VYENE
+507 
-512 CKSIAK
+512 
-518 ALVKK
+518 
-523 GVLIQ
+523 
-528 TPIADG
+528 
-534 KQVYSAAVL
+534 
-543 AGDGAK
+543 
-549 IDRLK
+549 
-554 DEVRKNGTITKLVE
+554 
-568 EGTQL
+568 
-573 ASALSLTPP
+573 
-582 LRLRYAVNTD
+582 
-592 TGALPVVTV
+592 
-601 TNFVKMMDQ
+601 
-610 LKVKDTSWH
+610 
-619 FFAVLALA
+619 
-627 RTDEEAQTFRN
+627 
-638 MIKKTIGNAEYKTI
+638 
-652 LVIDALSSPLGL
+652 
-664 ELFEEYVSYSAMS
+664 
-677 MYYNGNNNQQ
+677 
-687 SKDNAR
+687 
-693 KAREVLDRT
+693 
-702 WRDRIHDGSF
+702 
-712 IVWSYAN
+712 
-719 QDGEKAT
+719 
-726 GANAVHTIMQTVV
+726 
-739 LNPALAQYLGEYVF
+739 PALAQYLGEYVF

>member
-1 MASKKYCE
+1 MLCE
-9 YFDVN
+9 AVKSYLANAKGVPFFYAVGDENYNQILSELKQNSVIVDRISDFCPKDDKFPDIDDVIDYFRTLDTDYRQNKHVLIGLGEYLALRGSAFAEKILRRLDKTTLGTARVVLLLRCVTQQVN
-14 ESYFPCIDESAIN
+14 ALQMDDNRIVEQNRLYIEENAVSSVTVTCTSYFSQKDVAI
-27 AGAPW
+27 GVKKLLH
-32 ETTYPQETFIDL
+32 DL
-44 LNSAEKMLGGTTNRS
+44 EDGLSRN
-59 IWIHGAYGTG
+59 IHAI
-69 KSQCAYA
+69 S
-76 LKKILEVPN
+76 
-85 DELRAYWDRYE
+85 
-96 PLKKNKALLE
+96 
-106 KLIGHKEQGVLTA
+106 
-119 YRYASG
+119 
-125 SITSPQLLFL
+125 
-135 AVQESIRAA
+135 A
-144 LDAVPGSYKGENT
+144 LDFSQSLVPVSYIKTPFEAIQH
-157 LKESVIAWLT
+157 VIPGVELT
-167 DSSHNAFV
+167 DSMGTTAQWEQFYQELLRCNG
-175 NSLLQKPEWVSEF
+175 SLDKLFSRYDCADDFEEDIYEKCAGLEFKNWVFYISLKQNYDRIQNDYLAYVVANTDCYE
-188 SQSSADEIINS
+188 DLRIN
-199 LRKRS
+199 LLTGIVHIPRS
-204 DVSSL
+204 DGRFHNLYTERKKLVKGFPESEIAAFIRENQIDP
-209 MESIFKMAE
+209 MESIYRYTDNTKMEREA
-218 KEGITALSLTAD
+218 IIS
-230 SLCAWIKDIVAQ
+230 WVAQ
-242 NHTKVVLIW
+242 H
-251 DEFSGFFRQN
+251 G
-261 RNSLDEFQKI
+261 
-271 VALCQETHFYF
+271 Y
-282 VIVTHPITS
+282 
-291 IAGASISKDDPMSV
+291 IAE
-305 VQQRYKQIEIT
+305 IEI
-316 LPPNI
+316 I
-321 AFELIGHAFSVIPA
+321 
-335 AKDQW
+335 
-340 EVMTGDLNSKISA
+340 
-353 SKIAVM
+353 
-359 KAAVVKSDSV
+359 
-369 MQHMLP
+369 
-375 IHPMAAL
+375 
-382 VLKNIAS
+382 
-389 AFQSNQRSMFDFI
+389 
-402 KTPKDLDVHAFQ
+402 
-414 WFIQNTRPDS
+414 
-424 DRSLLTV
+424 
-431 DMLWDFFYEK
+431 Y
-441 GKDYLTSDIKLIL
+441 
-454 DTYPQQTNLT
+454 
-464 EKEKVVL
+464 
-471 KTILIMQA
+471 
-479 VDQRLGGT
+479 
-487 IPVLK
+487 
-492 ATDQNLSY
+492 
-500 AFEGDWD
+500 
-507 VYENE
+507 
-512 CKSIAK
+512 
-518 ALVKK
+518 
-523 GVLIQ
+523 
-528 TPIADG
+528 
-534 KQVYSAAVL
+534 
-543 AGDGAK
+543 
-549 IDRLK
+549 
-554 DEVRKNGTITKLVE
+554 
-568 EGTQL
+568 
-573 ASALSLTPP
+573 
-582 LRLRYAVNTD
+582 
-592 TGALPVVTV
+592 
-601 TNFVKMMDQ
+601 
-610 LKVKDTSWH
+610 
-619 FFAVLALA
+619 
-627 RTDEEAQTFRN
+627 
-638 MIKKTIGNAEYKTI
+638 
-652 LVIDALSSPLGL
+652 
-664 ELFEEYVSYSAMS
+664 
-677 MYYNGNNNQQ
+677 
-687 SKDNAR
+687 
-693 KAREVLDRT
+693 
-702 WRDRIHDGSF
+702 
-712 IVWSYAN
+712 
-719 QDGEKAT
+719 
-726 GANAVHTIMQTVV
+726 
-739 LNPALAQYLGEYVF
+739 PALDQYLGEYVF

-1073 YDMRRAKKNVS
+1073 YDMRRTKKNVS

>member
-1 MASKKYCE
+1 MLCE
-9 YFDVN
+9 AVKSYLANAKGVPFFYAVGDENYNQILSELKQNSVIVDRISDFCPKGDKFPDIDDVIDYFRTLDTDYRQNKHVLIGLGEYLALRGSAFAEKILRRLDKTTLGTARVVLLLRCVTQQVN
-14 ESYFPCIDESAIN
+14 ALQMDDNRIVEQNRLYIEENAVSSVTVTCTSYFSQKDVAI
-27 AGAPW
+27 GVKKLLH
-32 ETTYPQETFIDL
+32 DL
-44 LNSAEKMLGGTTNRS
+44 EDGLSRN
-59 IWIHGAYGTG
+59 IHAI
-69 KSQCAYA
+69 S
-76 LKKILEVPN
+76 
-85 DELRAYWDRYE
+85 
-96 PLKKNKALLE
+96 
-106 KLIGHKEQGVLTA
+106 
-119 YRYASG
+119 
-125 SITSPQLLFL
+125 
-135 AVQESIRAA
+135 A
-144 LDAVPGSYKGENT
+144 LDFSQSLVPVSYIKTPFEAIQH
-157 LKESVIAWLT
+157 VIPGVELT
-167 DSSHNAFV
+167 DSMGTTAQWEQFYQELLRCNGLLDKLFSRYDCADDFEEDIYEKCAGLEFKNWVFYI
-175 NSLLQKPEWVSEF
+175 SLKQNYDRIQNDYLAYVVANTDCYE
-188 SQSSADEIINS
+188 DLRIN
-199 LRKRS
+199 LLTGIVHIPRS
-204 DVSSL
+204 DGRFHNLYTERKKLVKGFPESEIAAFIRENQIDP
-209 MESIFKMAE
+209 MESIYRYTDNTKMEREA
-218 KEGITALSLTAD
+218 IIS
-230 SLCAWIKDIVAQ
+230 WVAQ
-242 NHTKVVLIW
+242 H
-251 DEFSGFFRQN
+251 G
-261 RNSLDEFQKI
+261 
-271 VALCQETHFYF
+271 Y
-282 VIVTHPITS
+282 
-291 IAGASISKDDPMSV
+291 IAE
-305 VQQRYKQIEIT
+305 IEI
-316 LPPNI
+316 I
-321 AFELIGHAFSVIPA
+321 
-335 AKDQW
+335 
-340 EVMTGDLNSKISA
+340 
-353 SKIAVM
+353 
-359 KAAVVKSDSV
+359 
-369 MQHMLP
+369 
-375 IHPMAAL
+375 
-382 VLKNIAS
+382 
-389 AFQSNQRSMFDFI
+389 
-402 KTPKDLDVHAFQ
+402 
-414 WFIQNTRPDS
+414 
-424 DRSLLTV
+424 
-431 DMLWDFFYEK
+431 Y
-441 GKDYLTSDIKLIL
+441 
-454 DTYPQQTNLT
+454 
-464 EKEKVVL
+464 
-471 KTILIMQA
+471 
-479 VDQRLGGT
+479 
-487 IPVLK
+487 
-492 ATDQNLSY
+492 
-500 AFEGDWD
+500 
-507 VYENE
+507 
-512 CKSIAK
+512 
-518 ALVKK
+518 
-523 GVLIQ
+523 
-528 TPIADG
+528 
-534 KQVYSAAVL
+534 
-543 AGDGAK
+543 
-549 IDRLK
+549 
-554 DEVRKNGTITKLVE
+554 
-568 EGTQL
+568 
-573 ASALSLTPP
+573 
-582 LRLRYAVNTD
+582 
-592 TGALPVVTV
+592 
-601 TNFVKMMDQ
+601 
-610 LKVKDTSWH
+610 
-619 FFAVLALA
+619 
-627 RTDEEAQTFRN
+627 
-638 MIKKTIGNAEYKTI
+638 
-652 LVIDALSSPLGL
+652 
-664 ELFEEYVSYSAMS
+664 
-677 MYYNGNNNQQ
+677 
-687 SKDNAR
+687 
-693 KAREVLDRT
+693 
-702 WRDRIHDGSF
+702 
-712 IVWSYAN
+712 
-719 QDGEKAT
+719 
-726 GANAVHTIMQTVV
+726 
-739 LNPALAQYLGEYVF
+739 PALAQYLGEYVF

-789 AQKLPYTHLE
+789 AQRLPYTHLE

>member
-1 MASKKYCE
+1 MLCE
-9 YFDVN
+9 AVKSYLANAKGVPFFYAVGDENYNQILSELKQNSVIVDRISDFCPKDDKFPDIDDVIDYFRTLDTDYRQNKHVLIGLGEYLALRGSAFAEKILRRLDKTTLGTARVVLLLRCVTQQVN
-14 ESYFPCIDESAIN
+14 ALQMDDNRIVEQNRLYIEENAVSSVTVTCTSYFSQKDVAI
-27 AGAPW
+27 GVKKLLH
-32 ETTYPQETFIDL
+32 DL
-44 LNSAEKMLGGTTNRS
+44 EDGLSRN
-59 IWIHGAYGTG
+59 IHAI
-69 KSQCAYA
+69 S
-76 LKKILEVPN
+76 
-85 DELRAYWDRYE
+85 
-96 PLKKNKALLE
+96 
-106 KLIGHKEQGVLTA
+106 
-119 YRYASG
+119 
-125 SITSPQLLFL
+125 
-135 AVQESIRAA
+135 A
-144 LDAVPGSYKGENT
+144 LDFSQSLVPVSYIKTPFEAIQH
-157 LKESVIAWLT
+157 VIPGVELT
-167 DSSHNAFV
+167 DSMGTTAQWEQFYQELLRCNGSLDKLFSRYDCADDFEEDIYEKCAGLEFKNWVFYISLKQNYDRIQNDYLAYVVANTDCYEDLRINLLTGIVHIPRSDGRFHNLYTERKKLVKGFPESEIAAFIRE
-175 NSLLQKPEWVSEF
+175 NQIDPMKSIYRYTDNTKMEREAIISWVAQHGYIAEI
-188 SQSSADEIINS
+188 EII
-199 LRKRS
+199 
-204 DVSSL
+204 
-209 MESIFKMAE
+209 
-218 KEGITALSLTAD
+218 
-230 SLCAWIKDIVAQ
+230 
-242 NHTKVVLIW
+242 
-251 DEFSGFFRQN
+251 
-261 RNSLDEFQKI
+261 
-271 VALCQETHFYF
+271 Y
-282 VIVTHPITS
+282 
-291 IAGASISKDDPMSV
+291 
-305 VQQRYKQIEIT
+305 
-316 LPPNI
+316 
-321 AFELIGHAFSVIPA
+321 
-335 AKDQW
+335 
-340 EVMTGDLNSKISA
+340 
-353 SKIAVM
+353 
-359 KAAVVKSDSV
+359 
-369 MQHMLP
+369 
-375 IHPMAAL
+375 
-382 VLKNIAS
+382 
-389 AFQSNQRSMFDFI
+389 
-402 KTPKDLDVHAFQ
+402 
-414 WFIQNTRPDS
+414 
-424 DRSLLTV
+424 
-431 DMLWDFFYEK
+431 
-441 GKDYLTSDIKLIL
+441 
-454 DTYPQQTNLT
+454 
-464 EKEKVVL
+464 
-471 KTILIMQA
+471 
-479 VDQRLGGT
+479 
-487 IPVLK
+487 
-492 ATDQNLSY
+492 
-500 AFEGDWD
+500 
-507 VYENE
+507 
-512 CKSIAK
+512 
-518 ALVKK
+518 
-523 GVLIQ
+523 
-528 TPIADG
+528 
-534 KQVYSAAVL
+534 
-543 AGDGAK
+543 
-549 IDRLK
+549 
-554 DEVRKNGTITKLVE
+554 
-568 EGTQL
+568 
-573 ASALSLTPP
+573 
-582 LRLRYAVNTD
+582 
-592 TGALPVVTV
+592 
-601 TNFVKMMDQ
+601 
-610 LKVKDTSWH
+610 
-619 FFAVLALA
+619 
-627 RTDEEAQTFRN
+627 
-638 MIKKTIGNAEYKTI
+638 
-652 LVIDALSSPLGL
+652 
-664 ELFEEYVSYSAMS
+664 
-677 MYYNGNNNQQ
+677 
-687 SKDNAR
+687 
-693 KAREVLDRT
+693 
-702 WRDRIHDGSF
+702 
-712 IVWSYAN
+712 
-719 QDGEKAT
+719 
-726 GANAVHTIMQTVV
+726 
-739 LNPALAQYLGEYVF
+739 PALAQYLGEYVF

>member
-1 MASKKYCE
+1 MKLLCCLAIGVKKLLHDLE
-9 YFDVN
+9 DGLSRN
-14 ESYFPCIDESAIN
+14 IHAI
-27 AGAPW
+27 
-32 ETTYPQETFIDL
+32 
-44 LNSAEKMLGGTTNRS
+44 S
-59 IWIHGAYGTG
+59 
-69 KSQCAYA
+69 
-76 LKKILEVPN
+76 
-85 DELRAYWDRYE
+85 
-96 PLKKNKALLE
+96 
-106 KLIGHKEQGVLTA
+106 
-119 YRYASG
+119 
-125 SITSPQLLFL
+125 
-135 AVQESIRAA
+135 A
-144 LDAVPGSYKGENT
+144 LDFSQSLVPVSYIKTPFEAIQH
-157 LKESVIAWLT
+157 VIPGVELT
-167 DSSHNAFV
+167 DSMGTTAQWEQFYQELLRCNG
-175 NSLLQKPEWVSEF
+175 SLDKLFSRYDCADDFEEDIYEKCAGLEFKNWVFYISLKQNYDRIQNDYLAYVVANTDCYE
-188 SQSSADEIINS
+188 DLRIN
-199 LRKRS
+199 LLTGIVHIPRS
-204 DVSSL
+204 DGRFHNLYTERKKLVKGFPESEIAAFIRENQIDP
-209 MESIFKMAE
+209 MESIYRYTDNTKMEREA
-218 KEGITALSLTAD
+218 IIS
-230 SLCAWIKDIVAQ
+230 WVAQ
-242 NHTKVVLIW
+242 H
-251 DEFSGFFRQN
+251 G
-261 RNSLDEFQKI
+261 
-271 VALCQETHFYF
+271 Y
-282 VIVTHPITS
+282 
-291 IAGASISKDDPMSV
+291 IAE
-305 VQQRYKQIEIT
+305 IEI
-316 LPPNI
+316 I
-321 AFELIGHAFSVIPA
+321 
-335 AKDQW
+335 
-340 EVMTGDLNSKISA
+340 
-353 SKIAVM
+353 
-359 KAAVVKSDSV
+359 
-369 MQHMLP
+369 
-375 IHPMAAL
+375 
-382 VLKNIAS
+382 
-389 AFQSNQRSMFDFI
+389 
-402 KTPKDLDVHAFQ
+402 
-414 WFIQNTRPDS
+414 
-424 DRSLLTV
+424 
-431 DMLWDFFYEK
+431 Y
-441 GKDYLTSDIKLIL
+441 
-454 DTYPQQTNLT
+454 
-464 EKEKVVL
+464 
-471 KTILIMQA
+471 
-479 VDQRLGGT
+479 
-487 IPVLK
+487 
-492 ATDQNLSY
+492 
-500 AFEGDWD
+500 
-507 VYENE
+507 
-512 CKSIAK
+512 
-518 ALVKK
+518 
-523 GVLIQ
+523 
-528 TPIADG
+528 
-534 KQVYSAAVL
+534 
-543 AGDGAK
+543 
-549 IDRLK
+549 
-554 DEVRKNGTITKLVE
+554 
-568 EGTQL
+568 
-573 ASALSLTPP
+573 
-582 LRLRYAVNTD
+582 
-592 TGALPVVTV
+592 
-601 TNFVKMMDQ
+601 
-610 LKVKDTSWH
+610 
-619 FFAVLALA
+619 
-627 RTDEEAQTFRN
+627 
-638 MIKKTIGNAEYKTI
+638 
-652 LVIDALSSPLGL
+652 
-664 ELFEEYVSYSAMS
+664 
-677 MYYNGNNNQQ
+677 
-687 SKDNAR
+687 
-693 KAREVLDRT
+693 
-702 WRDRIHDGSF
+702 
-712 IVWSYAN
+712 
-719 QDGEKAT
+719 
-726 GANAVHTIMQTVV
+726 
-739 LNPALAQYLGEYVF
+739 PALAQYLGEYVF

>member
-1 MASKKYCE
+1 MLCE
-9 YFDVN
+9 AVKSYLANAKGVPFFYAVGDENYNQILSELKQNSVIVDRISDFCPKDDKFPDIDDVIDYFRTLGTDYRQNKHVLIGLGEYLALRGSAFAEKILRRLDKTTLGTARVVLLLRCVTQQVN
-14 ESYFPCIDESAIN
+14 ALQMDDNRIVEQNRLYIEENAVSSVTVTCTSYFSQKDVAI
-27 AGAPW
+27 GVKKLLH
-32 ETTYPQETFIDL
+32 DL
-44 LNSAEKMLGGTTNRS
+44 EDGLSRN
-59 IWIHGAYGTG
+59 IHAI
-69 KSQCAYA
+69 S
-76 LKKILEVPN
+76 
-85 DELRAYWDRYE
+85 
-96 PLKKNKALLE
+96 
-106 KLIGHKEQGVLTA
+106 
-119 YRYASG
+119 
-125 SITSPQLLFL
+125 
-135 AVQESIRAA
+135 A
-144 LDAVPGSYKGENT
+144 LDFSQSLVPVSYIKTPFEAIHH
-157 LKESVIAWLT
+157 VIPGVELT
-167 DSSHNAFV
+167 DSMGTTAQWEQFYQELLRCNG
-175 NSLLQKPEWVSEF
+175 SLDKLFSRYDCADDFEEDIYEKCAGLEFKNWVFYISLKQNYDRIQNDYLAYVVANTDCYE
-188 SQSSADEIINS
+188 DLRIN
-199 LRKRS
+199 LLTGIVHIPRS
-204 DVSSL
+204 DGRFHNLYTERKKLVKGFPESEIAAFIRENQIDP
-209 MESIFKMAE
+209 MESIYRYTDNTKMEREA
-218 KEGITALSLTAD
+218 IIS
-230 SLCAWIKDIVAQ
+230 WVAQ
-242 NHTKVVLIW
+242 H
-251 DEFSGFFRQN
+251 G
-261 RNSLDEFQKI
+261 
-271 VALCQETHFYF
+271 Y
-282 VIVTHPITS
+282 
-291 IAGASISKDDPMSV
+291 IAE
-305 VQQRYKQIEIT
+305 IEI
-316 LPPNI
+316 I
-321 AFELIGHAFSVIPA
+321 
-335 AKDQW
+335 
-340 EVMTGDLNSKISA
+340 
-353 SKIAVM
+353 
-359 KAAVVKSDSV
+359 
-369 MQHMLP
+369 
-375 IHPMAAL
+375 
-382 VLKNIAS
+382 
-389 AFQSNQRSMFDFI
+389 
-402 KTPKDLDVHAFQ
+402 
-414 WFIQNTRPDS
+414 
-424 DRSLLTV
+424 
-431 DMLWDFFYEK
+431 Y
-441 GKDYLTSDIKLIL
+441 
-454 DTYPQQTNLT
+454 
-464 EKEKVVL
+464 
-471 KTILIMQA
+471 
-479 VDQRLGGT
+479 
-487 IPVLK
+487 
-492 ATDQNLSY
+492 
-500 AFEGDWD
+500 
-507 VYENE
+507 
-512 CKSIAK
+512 
-518 ALVKK
+518 
-523 GVLIQ
+523 
-528 TPIADG
+528 
-534 KQVYSAAVL
+534 
-543 AGDGAK
+543 
-549 IDRLK
+549 
-554 DEVRKNGTITKLVE
+554 
-568 EGTQL
+568 
-573 ASALSLTPP
+573 
-582 LRLRYAVNTD
+582 
-592 TGALPVVTV
+592 
-601 TNFVKMMDQ
+601 
-610 LKVKDTSWH
+610 
-619 FFAVLALA
+619 
-627 RTDEEAQTFRN
+627 
-638 MIKKTIGNAEYKTI
+638 
-652 LVIDALSSPLGL
+652 
-664 ELFEEYVSYSAMS
+664 
-677 MYYNGNNNQQ
+677 
-687 SKDNAR
+687 
-693 KAREVLDRT
+693 
-702 WRDRIHDGSF
+702 
-712 IVWSYAN
+712 
-719 QDGEKAT
+719 
-726 GANAVHTIMQTVV
+726 
-739 LNPALAQYLGEYVF
+739 PALAQYLGEYVF

-789 AQKLPYTHLE
+789 AQRLPYTHLE

>member
-1 MASKKYCE
+1 MLCE
-9 YFDVN
+9 AVKSYLANAKGVPFFYAVGDENYNQILSELKQNSVIVDRISDFCPKDDKFPDIDDVIDYFRTLDTDYRQNKHVLIGLGEYLALRGSAFAEKILRRLDKTTLGTARVVLLLRCVTQQVN
-14 ESYFPCIDESAIN
+14 ALQMDDNRIVEQNRLYIEENAVSSVTVTCTSYFSQKDVAI
-27 AGAPW
+27 GVKKLLH
-32 ETTYPQETFIDL
+32 DL
-44 LNSAEKMLGGTTNRS
+44 EDGLSRN
-59 IWIHGAYGTG
+59 IHAI
-69 KSQCAYA
+69 S
-76 LKKILEVPN
+76 
-85 DELRAYWDRYE
+85 
-96 PLKKNKALLE
+96 
-106 KLIGHKEQGVLTA
+106 
-119 YRYASG
+119 
-125 SITSPQLLFL
+125 
-135 AVQESIRAA
+135 A
-144 LDAVPGSYKGENT
+144 LDFSQSLVPVSYIKTPFEAIQH
-157 LKESVIAWLT
+157 VIPGVELT
-167 DSSHNAFV
+167 DSMGTTAQWEQFYQELLRCNG
-175 NSLLQKPEWVSEF
+175 SLDKLFSRYDCADDFEEDIYEKCAGLEFKNWVFYISLKQNYDRIQNDYLAYVVANTDCYE
-188 SQSSADEIINS
+188 DLRIN
-199 LRKRS
+199 LLTGIVHIPRS
-204 DVSSL
+204 DGRFHNLYTERKKLVKGFPESEIAAFIRENQIDP
-209 MESIFKMAE
+209 MESIYRYTDNTKMEREA
-218 KEGITALSLTAD
+218 IIS
-230 SLCAWIKDIVAQ
+230 WVAQ
-242 NHTKVVLIW
+242 H
-251 DEFSGFFRQN
+251 G
-261 RNSLDEFQKI
+261 
-271 VALCQETHFYF
+271 Y
-282 VIVTHPITS
+282 
-291 IAGASISKDDPMSV
+291 IAE
-305 VQQRYKQIEIT
+305 IE
-316 LPPNI
+316 NI
-321 AFELIGHAFSVIPA
+321 
-335 AKDQW
+335 
-340 EVMTGDLNSKISA
+340 
-353 SKIAVM
+353 
-359 KAAVVKSDSV
+359 
-369 MQHMLP
+369 
-375 IHPMAAL
+375 
-382 VLKNIAS
+382 
-389 AFQSNQRSMFDFI
+389 
-402 KTPKDLDVHAFQ
+402 
-414 WFIQNTRPDS
+414 
-424 DRSLLTV
+424 
-431 DMLWDFFYEK
+431 Y
-441 GKDYLTSDIKLIL
+441 
-454 DTYPQQTNLT
+454 
-464 EKEKVVL
+464 
-471 KTILIMQA
+471 
-479 VDQRLGGT
+479 
-487 IPVLK
+487 
-492 ATDQNLSY
+492 
-500 AFEGDWD
+500 
-507 VYENE
+507 
-512 CKSIAK
+512 
-518 ALVKK
+518 
-523 GVLIQ
+523 
-528 TPIADG
+528 
-534 KQVYSAAVL
+534 
-543 AGDGAK
+543 
-549 IDRLK
+549 
-554 DEVRKNGTITKLVE
+554 
-568 EGTQL
+568 
-573 ASALSLTPP
+573 
-582 LRLRYAVNTD
+582 
-592 TGALPVVTV
+592 
-601 TNFVKMMDQ
+601 
-610 LKVKDTSWH
+610 
-619 FFAVLALA
+619 
-627 RTDEEAQTFRN
+627 
-638 MIKKTIGNAEYKTI
+638 
-652 LVIDALSSPLGL
+652 
-664 ELFEEYVSYSAMS
+664 
-677 MYYNGNNNQQ
+677 
-687 SKDNAR
+687 
-693 KAREVLDRT
+693 
-702 WRDRIHDGSF
+702 
-712 IVWSYAN
+712 
-719 QDGEKAT
+719 
-726 GANAVHTIMQTVV
+726 
-739 LNPALAQYLGEYVF
+739 PALAQYLGEYVF

-909 RAATELAMHTCK
+909 RAVTELAMHTCK

>member
-1 MASKKYCE
+1 MDDNRIVEQNRLYIEENAVSSVTVTCT
-9 YFDVN
+9 
-14 ESYFPCIDESAIN
+14 SYFSQKDVAI
-27 AGAPW
+27 GVKKLLH
-32 ETTYPQETFIDL
+32 DL
-44 LNSAEKMLGGTTNRS
+44 EDGLSRN
-59 IWIHGAYGTG
+59 IHAI
-69 KSQCAYA
+69 S
-76 LKKILEVPN
+76 
-85 DELRAYWDRYE
+85 
-96 PLKKNKALLE
+96 
-106 KLIGHKEQGVLTA
+106 
-119 YRYASG
+119 
-125 SITSPQLLFL
+125 
-135 AVQESIRAA
+135 A
-144 LDAVPGSYKGENT
+144 LDFSQSLVPVSYIKTPFEAIQH
-157 LKESVIAWLT
+157 VIPGVELT
-167 DSSHNAFV
+167 DSMGTTAQWEQFYQELLRCNG
-175 NSLLQKPEWVSEF
+175 SLDKLFSRYDCADDFEEDIYEKCAGLEFKNWVFYISLKQNYDRIQNDYLAYVVANTDCYE
-188 SQSSADEIINS
+188 DLRIN
-199 LRKRS
+199 LLTGIVHIPRS
-204 DVSSL
+204 DGRFHNLYTERKKLVKGFPESEIAAFIRENQIDP
-209 MESIFKMAE
+209 MESIYRYTDNTKMEREA
-218 KEGITALSLTAD
+218 IIS
-230 SLCAWIKDIVAQ
+230 WVAQ
-242 NHTKVVLIW
+242 H
-251 DEFSGFFRQN
+251 G
-261 RNSLDEFQKI
+261 
-271 VALCQETHFYF
+271 Y
-282 VIVTHPITS
+282 
-291 IAGASISKDDPMSV
+291 IAE
-305 VQQRYKQIEIT
+305 IEI
-316 LPPNI
+316 I
-321 AFELIGHAFSVIPA
+321 
-335 AKDQW
+335 
-340 EVMTGDLNSKISA
+340 
-353 SKIAVM
+353 
-359 KAAVVKSDSV
+359 
-369 MQHMLP
+369 
-375 IHPMAAL
+375 
-382 VLKNIAS
+382 
-389 AFQSNQRSMFDFI
+389 
-402 KTPKDLDVHAFQ
+402 
-414 WFIQNTRPDS
+414 
-424 DRSLLTV
+424 
-431 DMLWDFFYEK
+431 Y
-441 GKDYLTSDIKLIL
+441 
-454 DTYPQQTNLT
+454 
-464 EKEKVVL
+464 
-471 KTILIMQA
+471 
-479 VDQRLGGT
+479 
-487 IPVLK
+487 
-492 ATDQNLSY
+492 
-500 AFEGDWD
+500 
-507 VYENE
+507 
-512 CKSIAK
+512 
-518 ALVKK
+518 
-523 GVLIQ
+523 
-528 TPIADG
+528 
-534 KQVYSAAVL
+534 
-543 AGDGAK
+543 
-549 IDRLK
+549 
-554 DEVRKNGTITKLVE
+554 
-568 EGTQL
+568 
-573 ASALSLTPP
+573 
-582 LRLRYAVNTD
+582 
-592 TGALPVVTV
+592 
-601 TNFVKMMDQ
+601 
-610 LKVKDTSWH
+610 
-619 FFAVLALA
+619 
-627 RTDEEAQTFRN
+627 
-638 MIKKTIGNAEYKTI
+638 
-652 LVIDALSSPLGL
+652 
-664 ELFEEYVSYSAMS
+664 
-677 MYYNGNNNQQ
+677 
-687 SKDNAR
+687 
-693 KAREVLDRT
+693 
-702 WRDRIHDGSF
+702 
-712 IVWSYAN
+712 
-719 QDGEKAT
+719 
-726 GANAVHTIMQTVV
+726 
-739 LNPALAQYLGEYVF
+739 PALAQYLGEYVF

>member
-1 MASKKYCE
+1 MLCE
-9 YFDVN
+9 AVKSYLANAKGVPFFYAVGDENYNQILSELKQNSVIVDRISDFCPKDDKFPDIDDVIDYFRTLDTDYRQNKHALIGLGEYLALRGSAFAEKILRRLDKTTLGTARVVLLLRCVTQQVN
-14 ESYFPCIDESAIN
+14 ALQMDDNRIVEQNRLYIEENAVSSVTVTCTSYFSQKDVAI
-27 AGAPW
+27 GVKKLLH
-32 ETTYPQETFIDL
+32 DL
-44 LNSAEKMLGGTTNRS
+44 EDGLSRN
-59 IWIHGAYGTG
+59 IHAI
-69 KSQCAYA
+69 S
-76 LKKILEVPN
+76 
-85 DELRAYWDRYE
+85 
-96 PLKKNKALLE
+96 
-106 KLIGHKEQGVLTA
+106 
-119 YRYASG
+119 
-125 SITSPQLLFL
+125 
-135 AVQESIRAA
+135 A
-144 LDAVPGSYKGENT
+144 LDFSQSLVPVSYIKTPFEAIQH
-157 LKESVIAWLT
+157 VIPGVELT
-167 DSSHNAFV
+167 DSMGTTAQWEQFYQELLRCNG
-175 NSLLQKPEWVSEF
+175 SLDKLFSRYDCADDFEEDIYEKCAGLEFKNWVFYISLKQNYDRIQNDYLAYVVANTDCYE
-188 SQSSADEIINS
+188 DLRIN
-199 LRKRS
+199 LLTGIVHIPRS
-204 DVSSL
+204 DGRFHNLYTERNKLVTGFPESEIAAFIRENQIDP
-209 MESIFKMAE
+209 MESIYRYTDNTKMEREA
-218 KEGITALSLTAD
+218 IIS
-230 SLCAWIKDIVAQ
+230 WVAQ
-242 NHTKVVLIW
+242 H
-251 DEFSGFFRQN
+251 G
-261 RNSLDEFQKI
+261 
-271 VALCQETHFYF
+271 Y
-282 VIVTHPITS
+282 
-291 IAGASISKDDPMSV
+291 IAE
-305 VQQRYKQIEIT
+305 IEI
-316 LPPNI
+316 I
-321 AFELIGHAFSVIPA
+321 
-335 AKDQW
+335 
-340 EVMTGDLNSKISA
+340 
-353 SKIAVM
+353 
-359 KAAVVKSDSV
+359 
-369 MQHMLP
+369 
-375 IHPMAAL
+375 
-382 VLKNIAS
+382 
-389 AFQSNQRSMFDFI
+389 
-402 KTPKDLDVHAFQ
+402 
-414 WFIQNTRPDS
+414 
-424 DRSLLTV
+424 
-431 DMLWDFFYEK
+431 Y
-441 GKDYLTSDIKLIL
+441 
-454 DTYPQQTNLT
+454 
-464 EKEKVVL
+464 
-471 KTILIMQA
+471 
-479 VDQRLGGT
+479 
-487 IPVLK
+487 
-492 ATDQNLSY
+492 
-500 AFEGDWD
+500 
-507 VYENE
+507 
-512 CKSIAK
+512 
-518 ALVKK
+518 
-523 GVLIQ
+523 
-528 TPIADG
+528 
-534 KQVYSAAVL
+534 
-543 AGDGAK
+543 
-549 IDRLK
+549 
-554 DEVRKNGTITKLVE
+554 
-568 EGTQL
+568 
-573 ASALSLTPP
+573 
-582 LRLRYAVNTD
+582 
-592 TGALPVVTV
+592 
-601 TNFVKMMDQ
+601 
-610 LKVKDTSWH
+610 
-619 FFAVLALA
+619 
-627 RTDEEAQTFRN
+627 
-638 MIKKTIGNAEYKTI
+638 
-652 LVIDALSSPLGL
+652 
-664 ELFEEYVSYSAMS
+664 
-677 MYYNGNNNQQ
+677 
-687 SKDNAR
+687 
-693 KAREVLDRT
+693 
-702 WRDRIHDGSF
+702 
-712 IVWSYAN
+712 
-719 QDGEKAT
+719 
-726 GANAVHTIMQTVV
+726 
-739 LNPALAQYLGEYVF
+739 PALAQYLGEYVF

>member
-1 MASKKYCE
+1 MLCE
-9 YFDVN
+9 AVKSYLANAKGVPFFYAVGDENYNQILSELKQNSVIVDRISDFCPKDDKFPDIDDVIDYFRTLDTDYRQNKHVLIGLGEYLALRGSAFAEKILRRLDKTTLGTARVVLLLRCVTQQVN
-14 ESYFPCIDESAIN
+14 ALQMDDNRIVEQNRLYIEENAVSSVTVTCTSYFSQKDVAI
-27 AGAPW
+27 GVKKLLH
-32 ETTYPQETFIDL
+32 DL
-44 LNSAEKMLGGTTNRS
+44 EDGLSRN
-59 IWIHGAYGTG
+59 IHAI
-69 KSQCAYA
+69 S
-76 LKKILEVPN
+76 
-85 DELRAYWDRYE
+85 
-96 PLKKNKALLE
+96 
-106 KLIGHKEQGVLTA
+106 
-119 YRYASG
+119 
-125 SITSPQLLFL
+125 
-135 AVQESIRAA
+135 A
-144 LDAVPGSYKGENT
+144 LDFSQSLVPVSYIKTPFEAIQH
-157 LKESVIAWLT
+157 VIPGVELT
-167 DSSHNAFV
+167 DSMGTTAQWEQFYQELLRCNGLLDKLFSRYDCADDFEEDIYEKCAGLEFKNWVFYI
-175 NSLLQKPEWVSEF
+175 SLKQNYDRIQNDYLAYVVANTDCYE
-188 SQSSADEIINS
+188 DLRIN
-199 LRKRS
+199 LLTGIVHIPRS
-204 DVSSL
+204 DGRFHNLYTERKKLVKGFPESEIAAFIRENQIDP
-209 MESIFKMAE
+209 MESIYRYTDNTKMEREA
-218 KEGITALSLTAD
+218 IIS
-230 SLCAWIKDIVAQ
+230 WVAQ
-242 NHTKVVLIW
+242 H
-251 DEFSGFFRQN
+251 G
-261 RNSLDEFQKI
+261 
-271 VALCQETHFYF
+271 Y
-282 VIVTHPITS
+282 
-291 IAGASISKDDPMSV
+291 IAE
-305 VQQRYKQIEIT
+305 IEI
-316 LPPNI
+316 I
-321 AFELIGHAFSVIPA
+321 
-335 AKDQW
+335 
-340 EVMTGDLNSKISA
+340 
-353 SKIAVM
+353 
-359 KAAVVKSDSV
+359 
-369 MQHMLP
+369 
-375 IHPMAAL
+375 
-382 VLKNIAS
+382 
-389 AFQSNQRSMFDFI
+389 
-402 KTPKDLDVHAFQ
+402 
-414 WFIQNTRPDS
+414 
-424 DRSLLTV
+424 
-431 DMLWDFFYEK
+431 Y
-441 GKDYLTSDIKLIL
+441 
-454 DTYPQQTNLT
+454 
-464 EKEKVVL
+464 
-471 KTILIMQA
+471 
-479 VDQRLGGT
+479 
-487 IPVLK
+487 
-492 ATDQNLSY
+492 
-500 AFEGDWD
+500 
-507 VYENE
+507 
-512 CKSIAK
+512 
-518 ALVKK
+518 
-523 GVLIQ
+523 
-528 TPIADG
+528 
-534 KQVYSAAVL
+534 
-543 AGDGAK
+543 
-549 IDRLK
+549 
-554 DEVRKNGTITKLVE
+554 
-568 EGTQL
+568 
-573 ASALSLTPP
+573 
-582 LRLRYAVNTD
+582 
-592 TGALPVVTV
+592 
-601 TNFVKMMDQ
+601 
-610 LKVKDTSWH
+610 
-619 FFAVLALA
+619 
-627 RTDEEAQTFRN
+627 
-638 MIKKTIGNAEYKTI
+638 
-652 LVIDALSSPLGL
+652 
-664 ELFEEYVSYSAMS
+664 
-677 MYYNGNNNQQ
+677 
-687 SKDNAR
+687 
-693 KAREVLDRT
+693 
-702 WRDRIHDGSF
+702 
-712 IVWSYAN
+712 
-719 QDGEKAT
+719 
-726 GANAVHTIMQTVV
+726 
-739 LNPALAQYLGEYVF
+739 PALAQYLGEYVF

-789 AQKLPYTHLE
+789 AQRLPYTHLE

>member
-1 MASKKYCE
+1 MLCE
-9 YFDVN
+9 AVKSYLANAKGMPFFYAVGDENYNQILSELKQNSVIVDRISDFCPKDDKFPDIDDVIDYFRTLDTDYRQNKHVLIGLGEYLALRGSAFAEKILRRLDKTTLGTARVVLLLRCVTQQVN
-14 ESYFPCIDESAIN
+14 ALQMDDNRIVEQNRLYIEENAVSSVTVTCTSYFSQKDVAI
-27 AGAPW
+27 GVKKLLH
-32 ETTYPQETFIDL
+32 DL
-44 LNSAEKMLGGTTNRS
+44 EDGLSRN
-59 IWIHGAYGTG
+59 IHAI
-69 KSQCAYA
+69 S
-76 LKKILEVPN
+76 
-85 DELRAYWDRYE
+85 
-96 PLKKNKALLE
+96 
-106 KLIGHKEQGVLTA
+106 
-119 YRYASG
+119 
-125 SITSPQLLFL
+125 
-135 AVQESIRAA
+135 A
-144 LDAVPGSYKGENT
+144 LDFSQSLVPVSYIKTPFEAIQH
-157 LKESVIAWLT
+157 VIPGVELT
-167 DSSHNAFV
+167 DSMGTAAQWEQFYQELLRCNG
-175 NSLLQKPEWVSEF
+175 SLDKLFSRYDCADDFEEDIYEKCAGLEFKNWVFYISLKQNYDRIQNDYLAYVVANTDCYE
-188 SQSSADEIINS
+188 DLRIN
-199 LRKRS
+199 LLTGIVHIPRS
-204 DVSSL
+204 DGRFHNLYTERKKLVKGFPESEIAAFIRENQIDP
-209 MESIFKMAE
+209 MESIYRYTDNTKMEREA
-218 KEGITALSLTAD
+218 IIS
-230 SLCAWIKDIVAQ
+230 WVAQ
-242 NHTKVVLIW
+242 H
-251 DEFSGFFRQN
+251 G
-261 RNSLDEFQKI
+261 
-271 VALCQETHFYF
+271 Y
-282 VIVTHPITS
+282 
-291 IAGASISKDDPMSV
+291 IAE
-305 VQQRYKQIEIT
+305 IEI
-316 LPPNI
+316 I
-321 AFELIGHAFSVIPA
+321 
-335 AKDQW
+335 
-340 EVMTGDLNSKISA
+340 
-353 SKIAVM
+353 
-359 KAAVVKSDSV
+359 
-369 MQHMLP
+369 
-375 IHPMAAL
+375 
-382 VLKNIAS
+382 
-389 AFQSNQRSMFDFI
+389 
-402 KTPKDLDVHAFQ
+402 
-414 WFIQNTRPDS
+414 
-424 DRSLLTV
+424 
-431 DMLWDFFYEK
+431 Y
-441 GKDYLTSDIKLIL
+441 
-454 DTYPQQTNLT
+454 
-464 EKEKVVL
+464 
-471 KTILIMQA
+471 
-479 VDQRLGGT
+479 
-487 IPVLK
+487 
-492 ATDQNLSY
+492 
-500 AFEGDWD
+500 
-507 VYENE
+507 
-512 CKSIAK
+512 
-518 ALVKK
+518 
-523 GVLIQ
+523 
-528 TPIADG
+528 
-534 KQVYSAAVL
+534 
-543 AGDGAK
+543 
-549 IDRLK
+549 
-554 DEVRKNGTITKLVE
+554 
-568 EGTQL
+568 
-573 ASALSLTPP
+573 
-582 LRLRYAVNTD
+582 
-592 TGALPVVTV
+592 
-601 TNFVKMMDQ
+601 
-610 LKVKDTSWH
+610 
-619 FFAVLALA
+619 
-627 RTDEEAQTFRN
+627 
-638 MIKKTIGNAEYKTI
+638 
-652 LVIDALSSPLGL
+652 
-664 ELFEEYVSYSAMS
+664 
-677 MYYNGNNNQQ
+677 
-687 SKDNAR
+687 
-693 KAREVLDRT
+693 
-702 WRDRIHDGSF
+702 
-712 IVWSYAN
+712 
-719 QDGEKAT
+719 
-726 GANAVHTIMQTVV
+726 
-739 LNPALAQYLGEYVF
+739 PALAQYLGEYVF

-959 FADADLPQAICENGY
+959 FADADLPQAIYENGY